1 MIEGEPILRSTFFCV
16 YLIVLFLIIKLGN
29 EATIMTSVSEIN
41 VDIKDFLMSINLE
54 QYLSHFRDFGL
65 NTVKDCAA
73 INDSLLHKIGI
84 SPTGHRRRILKK
96 LQIILSKMQ
105 DTPIYANV
113 HKTKNDETS
122 KDSHA
127 LSSEQNSWIELSDSG
142 SAQTTSPVHL
152 ETVTKNLDQNDV
164 SVDRSSQSLK
174 LDKLSLP
181 AHNFPIPGKEP
192 HRNLNSFQ
200 DSFLGGEN
208 FKTESLITKK
218 TVDCTIK
225 EEQTEKVDLMSENLS
240 KLPNSDPN
248 CLSSLGCSILEASSG
263 NGTNGLLAESPP
275 TPFFQF
281 QGEMV
286 VNDLYVPSSPNLAP
300 VKSRSKLVS
309 RPSRSFLLRHRPV
322 PEIPASTKGI
332 SGSYFR
338 ERRNVTTSAGK
349 FVAQQNSNEENS
361 SSIFP
366 YGETFLFQRLE
377 NSKKKSIK
385 NEFWTHEEAL
395 KGEAATER
403 IYDNRTEKT
412 SEDKV
417 EDIWIPREDKNNV
430 PVDSASESEYSTV
443 EECFHSLR
451 RKTSKA
457 SKSRTQ
463 KLSNLDTLTRRNYP
477 CSSLSGNAD
486 SSTMASCAISPYAC
500 FYGSPAVKV
509 KSGWLDKL
517 SPQGKRMF
525 QKRWVKFDGL
535 SISYYN
541 NEKEMYSK
549 GIIPLSAVSTIRVQG
564 DNKFE
569 VVTTQRTFVFRVE
582 KEEERNEWIS
592 ILLNALKSQSL
603 TPQSQTVAAPEKF
616 GYLELR
622 GYKAKIFTVLS
633 GNSVRLCKNEQDFK
647 SGLGITIIPMNVANV
662 KQVDRTV
669 KQSFEII
676 TPYRSF
682 SFTAESE
689 KEKQEWIEAVQQSIA
704 ETLSDYEVAEKIWF
718 NESNRS
724 CADCKAQDPDWAS
737 INLCVVICKKCAGQ
751 HRSLG
756 PNDSKVRSLKMDAS
770 IWSNELIELFIVIG
784 NKRANDFWAGNLHK
798 DEELHMDSPVEKRK
812 NFITQKY
819 KEGRFRKTLLASL
832 TKEELN
838 KALCAAVV
846 KPDVLE
852 TMALLFSGAD
862 VMCATGDPVHS
873 TPYLLAKKAGQSLQ
887 MEFLYHNKFSDFPQH
902 DIPSE
907 GGLSHEFVQSTFL
920 CDFLYQAPSA
930 ASKLYSEKKL
940 LEETN
945 KKWCVLEGGFL
956 SYYENDK
963 STTPNGTINIS
974 EVVCLAIH
982 KEDFYLSTGPIFTFE
997 IYLPSECVFLFG
1009 AETSQAQRKWT
1020 EAIAKHF
1027 VPFVAENLTE
1037 ADYDLVGQLYYK
1049 DCHAL
1054 DQWRKGWFAMDKST
1068 LRFCLQMQEAQ
1079 EDRMHLR
1086 RLQELTIS
1094 TMVQN
1099 GEKLDVL
1106 LLVEKG
1112 RTLYIHG
1119 HTKLDFTI
1127 WRTAIEKAAGTDGN
1141 ALEDQQLSK
1150 NDVPIIVNSCVAFVT
1165 QYGLGSKYIYQKNG
1179 DPLHVSELLESFKK
1193 DARSFKLRAGKH
1205 QLEDVTGVLKSFLSD
1220 IDDALLTKELYPY
1233 WISALDTQD
1242 DKERIKK
1249 YGTFIRSLPVVNRAT
1264 LAAVIE
1270 HLYRVQKC
1278 SEINHM
1284 NAHNLAMAFSSCL
1297 FQTKGQTS
1305 EEVNVIEDLIN
1316 NYVEI
1321 FEVKEDQVKQM
1332 DIENSFI
1339 TKWKDTQVSQA
1350 GDLLV
1355 EVYVERKEPEC
1366 SIIIPISPIMEAE
1379 ELTNNILAIKN
1390 IIPEKGDL
1398 WATFEVIENEEL
1410 ERPLHYTENVLEQ
1423 VLRWSSLAEPGS
1435 AYLVVKQF
1443 LTIDTIRHYSERSA
1457 LESIKDG
1464 VLKIKEE
1471 PSKILSGNKFQDRY
1485 FVLRDGYLFLFKDLK
1500 SSKHDKMFSLSSMK
1514 FYLGVKKKMKPPTSW
1529 GLTAYSEKHQWHLCC
1544 DSLQTQMEWMAS
1556 VFIAQH
1562 ENDIWPPAGE
1572 ERKRSITK
1580 NPKIGGLPLIPIQQ
1594 ETNTT
1599 LARRNIESARAELER
1614 LRLSAK
1620 HDKESVD
1627 SSLKERATIVAH
1639 CLEHKEDKV
1648 RNRTRKHRS
1657 FNCLED
1663 TGAEVPH
1670 GQQKFYKGV
1679 KTLRK
1684 TEDRNSKA
1692 TLDSDNKLPSKV
1704 IEELNVVLQRTRTLP
1719 KEFEDEQIL
1728 QKEIK

>member
-1 MIEGEPILRSTFFCV
+1 MS
-16 YLIVLFLIIKLGN
+16 
-29 EATIMTSVSEIN
+29 SVSEVN

-54 QYLSHFRDFGL
+54 QYLLRFREFGF
-65 NTVKDCAA
+65 NTVGDCTA
-73 INDSLLHKIGI
+73 INDSVLHKIGI
-84 SPTGHRRRILKK
+84 SPTGHRRRILKQ
-96 LQIILSKMQ
+96 LQIVLQ
-105 DTPIYANV
+105 DISIYANV
-113 HKTKNDETS
+113 HKTKKNDDTS
-122 KDSHA
+122 KDHHVI
-127 LSSEQNSWIELSDSG
+127 SSDQNKCIELSDSG
-142 SAQTTSPVHL
+142 SILTTSPPQL
-152 ETVTKNLDQNDV
+152 ETVTKNLDENDV
-164 SVDRSSQSLK
+164 SVENSQSLQSD
-174 LDKLSLP
+174 DKMLLSKHDLP
-181 AHNFPIPGKEP
+181 VSEEP
-192 HRNLNSFQ
+192 HLNLESFH
-200 DSFLGGEN
+200 DAAFGSEN
-208 FKTESLITKK
+208 IQIESLITKK
-218 TVDCTIK
+218 TVDCTI
-225 EEQTEKVDLMSENLS
+225 EEQQTEKVNLISEYLS
-240 KLPNSDPN
+240 KLPEADPE
-248 CLSSLGCSILEASSG
+248 CFSSVGFSTSEANSG
-263 NGTNGLLAESPP
+263 NGPNGVLERSPP
-275 TPFFQF
+275 SPFFQF

-286 VNDLYVPSSPNLAP
+286 VNDLYVPSSPILAP
-300 VKSRSKLVS
+300 MRSRSKLVS

-322 PEIPASTKGI
+322 PEIPGSTKGI

-338 ERRNVTTSAGK
+338 ERRNVATSTGK
-349 FVAQQNSNEENS
+349 SVTWQKSNEENS

-377 NSKKKSIK
+377 NSKKRSIK
-385 NEFWTHEEAL
+385 NEFWTHEETL
-395 KGEAATER
+395 KGESTTAGNSF
-403 IYDNRTEKT
+403 IIGSSVYDNRKEKV

-417 EDIWIPREDKNNV
+417 EDIWIPREDKNNFLI
-430 PVDSASESEYSTV
+430 DSASESEYSTV
-443 EECFHSLR
+443 EECFQSLR
-451 RKTSKA
+451 RKSSKA

-463 KLSNLDTLTRRNYP
+463 KVLNLDPVNRHSYP
-477 CSSLSGNAD
+477 LSSTSGNAD
-486 SSTMASCAISPYAC
+486 SSTISSNAISPYAC
-500 FYGSPAVKV
+500 FYGSSARKV

-549 GIIPLSAVSTIRVQG
+549 GIIPLSAISTVRVQG

-582 KEEERNEWIS
+582 KEEERNDWIS
-592 ILLNALKSQSL
+592 ILLNALKSESL
-603 TPQSQTVAAPEKF
+603 TSQSQAFVTPEKC

-633 GNSVRLCKNEQDFK
+633 GNSVWLCKNEQDFK

-689 KEKQEWIEAVQQSIA
+689 KEKQDWIEAVQQSIA

-724 CADCKAQDPDWAS
+724 CADCKAPDPDWAS

-756 PNDSKVRSLKMDAS
+756 PKDSKVRSLKMDAS

-784 NKRANDFWAGNLHK
+784 NKRANDFWAGNLQK
-798 DEELHMDSPVEKRK
+798 DEELHMDSPVERRK
-812 NFITQKY
+812 KFITQKY
-819 KEGRFRKTLLASL
+819 KEGKFRKTLLASL

-846 KPDVLE
+846 KSDVLE

-862 VMCATGDPVHS
+862 VMCATGDPVYS

-902 DIPSE
+902 DIHSE
-907 GGLSHEFVQSTFL
+907 GGLNQESSQSTFL

-930 ASKLYSEKKL
+930 VSKLSSEKKL

-963 STTPNGTINIS
+963 STTPYGTININ
-974 EVVCLAIH
+974 EIICLAIQ
-982 KEDFYLSTGPIFTFE
+982 KEDFYLNTGPIFIFE
-997 IYLPSECVFLFG
+997 IYLPSERVFLFG

-1027 VPFVAENLTE
+1027 VPLFAENLTE
-1037 ADYDLVGQLYYK
+1037 ADYDLIGQLFYK

-1054 DQWRKGWFAMDKST
+1054 DQWRKGWFAMDKSS
-1068 LRFCLQMQEAQ
+1068 LHFCLQMQEVQ

-1119 HTKLDFTI
+1119 HTKLDFTV
-1127 WRTAIEKAAGTDGN
+1127 WHTAIEKAAGTDGN
-1141 ALEDQQLSK
+1141 ALQDQQLSK
-1150 NDVPIIVNSCVAFVT
+1150 NDVPIIVNSCIAFVT
-1165 QYGLGSKYIYQKNG
+1165 QYGLGCKYIYQKNG
-1179 DPLHVSELLESFKK
+1179 DPLHISELLESFKK

-1205 QLEDVTGVLKSFLSD
+1205 QLEDVTGVLKSFLCD
-1220 IDDALLTKELYPY
+1220 VDDALLTKELYPY

-1249 YGTFIRSLPVVNRAT
+1249 YGAFIRTLPGVNRAT
-1264 LAAVIE
+1264 LAAIIE

-1284 NAHNLAMAFSSCL
+1284 NAHNLALVFSSCL

-1350 GDLLV
+1350 GDLLI
-1355 EVYVERKEPEC
+1355 EVYVERKEPDC
-1366 SIIIPISPIMEAE
+1366 SIIIRISPVMEAE
-1379 ELTNNILAIKN
+1379 ELTNDILAIKN
-1390 IIPEKGDL
+1390 IIPTKGDI

-1435 AYLVVKQF
+1435 AYLVVKRF
-1443 LTIDTIRHYSERSA
+1443 LTIDTIKHYSE
-1457 LESIKDG
+1457 
-1464 VLKIKEE
+1464 
-1471 PSKILSGNKFQDRY
+1471 DRY
-1485 FVLRDGYLFLFKDLK
+1485 FVLRDGYLFLYKDMK
-1500 SSKHDKMFSLSSMK
+1500 SSKHDKMFSLSSVK

-1529 GLTAYSEKHQWHLCC
+1529 GLTAYSEKHHWHLCC
-1544 DSLQTQMEWMAS
+1544 DSSQTQMEWMAS

-1562 ENDIWPPAGE
+1562 ENDIWPPAGK

-1580 NPKIGGLPLIPIQQ
+1580 NPKIGGLPLIPIQHERNATQ
-1594 ETNTT
+1594 
-1599 LARRNIESARAELER
+1599 ARRNIESARAELER
-1614 LRLSAK
+1614 LRLSEK
-1620 HDKESVD
+1620 HGRESVD
-1627 SSLKERATIVAH
+1627 LSLKERASMVAH
-1639 CLEHKEDKV
+1639 CLEHKDDKL

-1663 TGAEVPH
+1663 TEAEAPQ
-1670 GQQKFYKGV
+1670 GQQKGHKGL

-1692 TLDSDNKLPSKV
+1692 TLDSDHKLPSKV
-1704 IEELNVVLQRTRTLP
+1704 IEELSVVLQRSRTLP
-1719 KEFEDEQIL
+1719 KELQDEHTL
-1728 QKEIK
+1728 QK

>member
-1 MIEGEPILRSTFFCV
+1 MSSI
-16 YLIVLFLIIKLGN
+16 
-29 EATIMTSVSEIN
+29 SEVN

-54 QYLSHFRDFGL
+54 QYLTNFQKFGF
-65 NTVKDCAA
+65 NTVKDCAG
-73 INDSLLHKIGI
+73 INEGVLHKIGI
-84 SPTGHRRRILKK
+84 SPTGHRRRILKQ
-96 LQIILSKMQ
+96 LQIILLKMQ
-105 DTPIYANV
+105 DLPIYANV
-113 HKTKNDETS
+113 QKTRKIDEALQDCRVPALDQDPCPEFAVPCGVHLPNPEHLKDVKKSFNQVDANVENSQSFKS
-122 KDSHA
+122 KDKI
-127 LSSEQNSWIELSDSG
+127 L
-142 SAQTTSPVHL
+142 
-152 ETVTKNLDQNDV
+152 
-164 SVDRSSQSLK
+164 
-174 LDKLSLP
+174 LP
-181 AHNFPIPGKEP
+181 AHNFPIPEEEP
-192 HRNLNSFQ
+192 QKPHLNLGSFQ
-200 DSFLGGEN
+200 GSLLASEN
-208 FKTESLITKK
+208 ITVGSLITRK
-218 TVDCTIK
+218 TVDTI
-225 EEQTEKVDLMSENLS
+225 EEQNTKMDFISKNMSQLPEVDPQSVS
-240 KLPNSDPN
+240 A
-248 CLSSLGCSILEASSG
+248 LGCSVSETNSG
-263 NGTNGLLAESPP
+263 NGTNGLLKSSPQS
-275 TPFFQF
+275 PFFQF

-286 VNDLYVPSSPNLAP
+286 VNDLYIPSSPVLTP
-300 VKSRSKLVS
+300 MRSRSKLVS

-322 PEIPASTKGI
+322 PELPGSTKGV
-332 SGSYFR
+332 SGSYIR
-338 ERRNVTTSAGK
+338 ERRNGITSTGK
-349 FVAQQNSNEENS
+349 PVMQQNSNEENP

-366 YGETFLFQRLE
+366 YGETFLFQRVE
-377 NSKKKSIK
+377 TPKKKSIR
-385 NEFWTHEEAL
+385 NEFWANEEPV
-395 KGEAATER
+395 KGEATTEKSSFLVSSS
-403 IYDNRTEKT
+403 IYDNRKEKI

-417 EDIWIPREDKNNV
+417 EDIWIPREDKSNI

-443 EECFHSLR
+443 EECFQSLR
-451 RKTSKA
+451 RKNSKA
-457 SKSRTQ
+457 SKPRTQ
-463 KLSNLDTLTRRNYP
+463 KTSNLDPVNRHSYP
-477 CSSLSGNAD
+477 VSSSSGHTD
-486 SSTMASCAISPYAC
+486 SPVISANAISPYAC
-500 FYGSPAVKV
+500 FYGATVRKM

-541 NEKEMYSK
+541 NEKEKYSK
-549 GIIPLSAVSTIRVQG
+549 GIIPLSAISTVRVQG

-582 KEEERNEWIS
+582 KEEERNDWIS
-592 ILLNALKSQSL
+592 VLLSALKSQSVSS
-603 TPQSQTVAAPEKF
+603 QSQTVVPEKS

-633 GNSVRLCKNEQDFK
+633 GNSVWLCKNEQDFK

-724 CADCKAQDPDWAS
+724 CADCKAPDPDWAS

-756 PNDSKVRSLKMDAS
+756 PKDSKVRSLKMDAS

-784 NKRANDFWAGNLHK
+784 NKRANDFWAGNLKK

-812 NFITQKY
+812 TFITQKY

-832 TKEELN
+832 TKQELN

-846 KPDVLE
+846 KADVLE

-862 VMCATGDPVHS
+862 VMCATGDPTHS
-873 TPYLLAKKAGQSLQ
+873 TPYLLAKKAGQTLQ

-902 DIPSE
+902 DIHSE
-907 GGLSHEFVQSTFL
+907 GGLSQESSQSVFL
-920 CDFLYQAPSA
+920 CDFLFQVPST
-930 ASKLYSEKKL
+930 ASKLSSEKKV
-940 LEETN
+940 LEETHR
-945 KKWCVLEGGFL
+945 KWCVFEGGFL
-956 SYYENDK
+956 SYYEHDK
-963 STTPNGTINIS
+963 STTPNGTININ
-974 EVVCLAIH
+974 EVICLAVH
-982 KEDFYLSTGPIFTFE
+982 KEDFYLNTGPIFTFE
-997 IYLPSECVFLFG
+997 IYLPSERAFLFG

-1027 VPFVAENLTE
+1027 VHFVAENLTE
-1037 ADYDLVGQLYYK
+1037 VDYDLIGQLFYK

-1054 DQWRKGWFAMDKST
+1054 DQWRKGWFAMDKS
-1068 LRFCLQMQEAQ
+1068 CLHFHLQTQEVQ

-1099 GEKLDVL
+1099 GEKIDVL

-1119 HTKLDFTI
+1119 HTKLDFTV
-1127 WRTAIEKAAGTDGN
+1127 WHTAIEKAAGTDGN
-1141 ALEDQQLSK
+1141 ALQDQQLSK
-1150 NDVPIIVNSCVAFVT
+1150 NDVPIIVNSCIAFVT
-1165 QYGLGSKYIYQKNG
+1165 QYGLGCKYIYQKNG
-1179 DPLHVSELLESFKK
+1179 DPLHISELLECFKK

-1220 IDDALLTKELYPY
+1220 IDDAVLTKELYPY

-1249 YGTFIRSLPVVNRAT
+1249 YGAFIRTLSGVNRAT
-1264 LAAVIE
+1264 LAAIIE

-1284 NAHNLAMAFSSCL
+1284 NSHNLALVFSSYL

-1350 GDLLV
+1350 GDLLI
-1355 EVYVERKEPEC
+1355 EVYVERKEPDR
-1366 SIIIPISPIMEAE
+1366 SIIIRISPIMEAE
-1379 ELTNNILAIKN
+1379 ELTNDILAIKN
-1390 IIPEKGDL
+1390 IVPLKGDI

-1410 ERPLHYTENVLEQ
+1410 ERPLHYTENILEQ

-1435 AYLVVKQF
+1435 AYLVVKRF
-1443 LTIDTIRHYSERSA
+1443 LNADTIRHYNDRRTR
-1457 LESIKDG
+1457 ESIKEG
-1464 VLKIKEE
+1464 ILKIKEE

-1485 FVLRDGYLFLFKDLK
+1485 IVLRDGCLFLYKDVK
-1500 SSKHDKMFSLSSMK
+1500 SNKHDKRFSLSSMK
-1514 FYLGVKKKMKPPTSW
+1514 FFLGVKKKMKPPTSW
-1529 GLTAYSEKHQWHLCC
+1529 GLTAYFEKHHWHLCC

-1556 VFIAQH
+1556 IFIAQH
-1562 ENDIWPPAGE
+1562 ENDICPPAGK

-1580 NPKIGGLPLIPIQQ
+1580 NPKIGGLPLIPIQH
-1594 ETNTT
+1594 ENNTSQT
-1599 LARRNIESARAELER
+1599 LRNIESAKAELER
-1614 LRLSAK
+1614 LRLSEK
-1620 HDKESVD
+1620 HDQELGD
-1627 SSLKERATIVAH
+1627 QSLKDKASLVAH
-1639 CLEHKEDKV
+1639 CLEHKDEKL
-1648 RNRTRKHRS
+1648 RNRARKHRS
-1657 FNCLED
+1657 LNCLED
-1663 TGAEVPH
+1663 TEAEVLH
-1670 GQQKFYKGV
+1670 GQQKGLKNL
-1679 KTLRK
+1679 KTLK
-1684 TEDRNSKA
+1684 KLEDRNRA
-1692 TLDSDNKLPSKV
+1692 ALDSDHKLPSKV
-1704 IEELNVVLQRTRTLP
+1704 IEELSAVLQRSRTLP
-1719 KEFEDEQIL
+1719 KELQGEQIF
-1728 QKEIK
+1728 QKEIN

>member
-1 MIEGEPILRSTFFCV
+1 MS
-16 YLIVLFLIIKLGN
+16 
-29 EATIMTSVSEIN
+29 SVSEVN

-54 QYLSHFRDFGL
+54 QYLLHFQEFGFY
-65 NTVKDCAA
+65 TVKDCAA
-73 INDSLLHKIGI
+73 INDSVLHKIGI
-84 SPTGHRRRILKK
+84 SPTGHRRRILKQ

-105 DTPIYANV
+105 EIPIYANV
-113 HKTKNDETS
+113 HKTKNGNNS
-122 KDSHA
+122 KDHRHA
-127 LSSEQNSWIELSDSG
+127 SSSDQNTCKELSNSG
-142 SAQTTSPVHL
+142 CIQIPSSTQL
-152 ETVTKNLDQNDV
+152 ETFTKNLDQNDA
-164 SVDRSSQSLK
+164 SMENNQSLESD
-174 LDKLSLP
+174 DKLSLS
-181 AHNFPIPGKEP
+181 NQDLPIPEEQ
-192 HRNLNSFQ
+192 H
-200 DSFLGGEN
+200 LGSSH
-208 FKTESLITKK
+208 ESLLGSENIEIESLTAKK
-218 TVDCTIK
+218 AVDRTV
-225 EEQTEKVDLMSENLS
+225 EEQQAEKVDLISENFS
-240 KLPNSDPN
+240 NLPNTKPE
-248 CLSSLGCSILEASSG
+248 CLSSFDCSTSEANSG
-263 NGTNGLLAESPP
+263 NGANGLLESSPP
-275 TPFFQF
+275 SPFFEF

-286 VNDLYVPSSPNLAP
+286 VNDLYVPSSPVSAP
-300 VKSRSKLVS
+300 MRSRSKLVS

-322 PEIPASTKGI
+322 PEIPGPAKGI

-338 ERRNVTTSAGK
+338 ERRSATTLPGKSVTL
-349 FVAQQNSNEENS
+349 QNSSEENS

-377 NSKKKSIK
+377 NSKKRCIK
-385 NEFWTHEEAL
+385 NEFWTHEETV
-395 KGEAATER
+395 KGEATTAR
-403 IYDNRTEKT
+403 NSFFIKSSIYDNKQEKL

-417 EDIWIPREDKNNV
+417 EDIWIPREDKNNL
-430 PVDSASESEYSTV
+430 PRDSASESEYSTV
-443 EECFHSLR
+443 EECFQSLK
-451 RKTSKA
+451 RKNSKA

-463 KLSNLDTLTRRNYP
+463 KPLNSDPVNRHSYPLSST
-477 CSSLSGNAD
+477 SGNAD
-486 SSTMASCAISPYAC
+486 SAVSSSAISPYAC
-500 FYGSPAVKV
+500 FYGSSAARV

-541 NEKEMYSK
+541 NEREMYSK
-549 GIIPLSAVSTIRVQG
+549 GIIPISAVSTVRVQG

-582 KEEERNEWIS
+582 KEEERNDWIS
-592 ILLNALKSQSL
+592 ILLNALKSQSF
-603 TPQSQTVAAPEKF
+603 TSQSQAAVAPEKC

-622 GYKAKIFTVLS
+622 GYKAKIFTVLKGS
-633 GNSVRLCKNEQDFK
+633 NVWLCKNEQDFK
-647 SGLGITIIPMNVANV
+647 SGLGITVIPMNVANV

-689 KEKQEWIEAVQQSIA
+689 KEKQDWIEAVQQSIA

-724 CADCKAQDPDWAS
+724 CADCKAPDPDWAS

-756 PNDSKVRSLKMDAS
+756 PKDSKVRSLKMDAS
-770 IWSNELIELFIVIG
+770 IWSNELIELFIIIG
-784 NKRANDFWAGNLHK
+784 NKRANDFWAGNLQK

-819 KEGRFRKTLLASL
+819 KEGKFRKTLLASL

-902 DIPSE
+902 DIHSE
-907 GGLSHEFVQSTFL
+907 GGLNQDATQSVFL
-920 CDFLYQAPSA
+920 CDFLYQAPAA
-930 ASKLYSEKKL
+930 ASKVSSEKKL

-963 STTPNGTINIS
+963 STTPNGTININ
-974 EVVCLAIH
+974 EVICLAVH
-982 KEDFYLSTGPIFTFE
+982 KEDFYLNTGPIFIFE
-997 IYLPSECVFLFG
+997 IYLPSERVFLFG

-1020 EAIAKHF
+1020 ETIAKHF

-1037 ADYDLVGQLYYK
+1037 ADYDLIGQLFYK

-1054 DQWRKGWFAMDKST
+1054 DQWRKGWFAMDKSS

-1119 HTKLDFTI
+1119 HTKLDFTV
-1127 WRTAIEKAAGTDGN
+1127 WYTAIEKAAGTDGN
-1141 ALEDQQLSK
+1141 ALQDQQLSK
-1150 NDVPIIVNSCVAFVT
+1150 NDVPIIVNSCIAFVT
-1165 QYGLGSKYIYQKNG
+1165 QYGLGCKYIYQKNG
-1179 DPLHVSELLESFKK
+1179 DPLRISELLESFKK

-1242 DKERIKK
+1242 DKERTKK
-1249 YGTFIRSLPVVNRAT
+1249 YGAFIRTLPGVNRAT
-1264 LAAVIE
+1264 LAAIIE

-1284 NAHNLAMAFSSCL
+1284 NAHNLALVFSSCL

-1350 GDLLV
+1350 GDLLI
-1355 EVYVERKEPEC
+1355 EVYVERKEPDC
-1366 SIIIPISPIMEAE
+1366 SIIIRISPVMEAE
-1379 ELTNNILAIKN
+1379 ELTNDILAIKN
-1390 IIPEKGDL
+1390 IIPTKGDI

-1435 AYLVVKQF
+1435 AYLVVKKF
-1443 LTIDTIRHYSERSA
+1443 LTMDVIKHHREK
-1457 LESIKDG
+1457 SIKEG

-1485 FVLRDGYLFLFKDLK
+1485 FVLRDGHLFLYKDPK
-1500 SSKHDKMFSLSSMK
+1500 SSKYDKMFPLSAMK

-1529 GLTAYSEKHQWHLCC
+1529 GLTAFSEKHHWHLCC
-1544 DSLQTQMEWMAS
+1544 ESSHTQMEWMAS
-1556 VFIAQH
+1556 IFIAQH
-1562 ENDIWPPAGE
+1562 EDDIWPPAGK

-1594 ETNTT
+1594 EANATQ
-1599 LARRNIESARAELER
+1599 AQRSFESTKAELER
-1614 LRLSAK
+1614 LRLSEK
-1620 HDKESVD
+1620 HDREFMD
-1627 SSLKERATIVAH
+1627 PSLKDRASIVAQ
-1639 CLEHKEDKV
+1639 CLEHKEDKL

-1663 TGAEVPH
+1663 TESEVPRGH
-1670 GQQKFYKGV
+1670 QKGHKGL
-1679 KTLRK
+1679 KTLGK
-1684 TEDRNSKA
+1684 AEDRNSKA
-1692 TLDSDNKLPSKV
+1692 ALDTDHKLPSKV
-1704 IEELNVVLQRTRTLP
+1704 IEELSVVLQRSRTLP
-1719 KEFEDEQIL
+1719 KEL
-1728 QKEIK
+1728 

>member
-1 MIEGEPILRSTFFCV
+1 MS
-16 YLIVLFLIIKLGN
+16 
-29 EATIMTSVSEIN
+29 SVSEVN

-54 QYLSHFRDFGL
+54 QYLLHFHEFGFY
-65 NTVKDCAA
+65 TVKDCAS
-73 INDSLLHKIGI
+73 INDSVLHKIGI
-84 SPTGHRRRILKK
+84 SPTGHRRRILKQ

-105 DTPIYANV
+105 EIPIYANV
-113 HKTKNDETS
+113 HKTKNVDNSKEHHPATSPDQNMCIEPLDSGNSQPSDLTQLETS
-122 KDSHA
+122 S
-127 LSSEQNSWIELSDSG
+127 
-142 SAQTTSPVHL
+142 
-152 ETVTKNLDQNDV
+152 KNPTQNDIRMV
-164 SVDRSSQSLK
+164 SPQNPMSD
-174 LDKLSLP
+174 DKLSLSQ
-181 AHNFPIPGKEP
+181 HDLPITGDEI
-192 HRNLNSFQ
+192 HQNLSSH
-200 DSFLGGEN
+200 DTLSGSEN
-208 FKTESLITKK
+208 NEIGSLVSKK
-218 TVDCTIK
+218 SMDCTT
-225 EEQTEKVDLMSENLS
+225 EEQQAGKVDLVSENLS
-240 KLPNSDPN
+240 ELPNPVPE
-248 CLSSLGCSILEASSG
+248 CLSSLDYSTSEANSE
-263 NGTNGLLAESPP
+263 NGTNSLSGSSPSA
-275 TPFFQF
+275 PFFEF

-286 VNDLYVPSSPNLAP
+286 INDLYVPSSPILSP
-300 VKSRSKLVS
+300 MRSRSKLVS

-322 PEIPASTKGI
+322 PEIPGSKGI

-338 ERRNVTTSAGK
+338 ERRNVTTSPGK
-349 FVAQQNSNEENS
+349 PVTLKNSNEENS

-366 YGETFLFQRLE
+366 YGETFLFQNLE
-377 NSKKKSIK
+377 NAKKRSIR
-385 NEFWTHEEAL
+385 NEFWTKEE
-395 KGEAATER
+395 KDEAATSR
-403 IYDNRTEKT
+403 NSFLIRSSIYDNRKEKIG
-412 SEDKV
+412 EDKV
-417 EDIWIPREDKNNV
+417 EDIWIPREDKNNFLG
-430 PVDSASESEYSTV
+430 DSTSESEYSTV
-443 EECFHSLR
+443 EECFQSLK
-451 RKTSKA
+451 RKNSKA
-457 SKSRTQ
+457 SKSKIQ
-463 KLSNLDTLTRRNYP
+463 KTLNSDSVNRHSYPLSST
-477 CSSLSGNAD
+477 SGNAEPSAV
-486 SSTMASCAISPYAC
+486 SSNAISPYAC
-500 FYGSPAVKV
+500 FYGSSPTKV
-509 KSGWLDKL
+509 KAGWLDKL

-535 SISYYN
+535 TISYFN
-541 NEKEMYSK
+541 NEREMYSK
-549 GIIPLSAVSTIRVQG
+549 GIIPISAVSAVRAQG

-569 VVTTQRTFVFRVE
+569 VVTTQRTFVFRAE
-582 KEEERNEWIS
+582 KEEERNDWIS

-603 TPQSQTVAAPEKF
+603 TSQSQAVVAPEKC

-622 GYKAKIFTVLS
+622 GYKAKIFTALRGSNVW
-633 GNSVRLCKNEQDFK
+633 LCKNEQDFK
-647 SGLGITIIPMNVANV
+647 CGLGITVIPMNVANV

-724 CADCKAQDPDWAS
+724 CADCKAPDPDWAS

-756 PNDSKVRSLKMDAS
+756 PKDSKVRSLKMDAS

-784 NKRANDFWAGNLHK
+784 NKRANDFWAGNLQK
-798 DEELHMDSPVEKRK
+798 EEELHMDSPVEKRK
-812 NFITQKY
+812 AFITQKY
-819 KEGRFRKTLLASL
+819 KEGKFRKTLLASL

-862 VMCATGDPVHS
+862 VMCTTGDSVHS

-902 DIPSE
+902 DVHPE
-907 GGLSHEFVQSTFL
+907 GGLGLETTQPTFL
-920 CDFLYQAPSA
+920 CDFLYQAPAA
-930 ASKLYSEKKL
+930 ASRVSSERKM

-963 STTPNGTINIS
+963 STTPNGTININ
-974 EVVCLAIH
+974 EVICLSIH
-982 KEDFYLSTGPIFTFE
+982 KEDFYLNTGPVFIFE
-997 IYLPSECVFLFG
+997 IYLPSERVFLFG
-1009 AETSQAQRKWT
+1009 AETTQAQRKWT

-1037 ADYDLVGQLYYK
+1037 ADYDLIGQLFYK

-1054 DQWRKGWFAMDKST
+1054 DQWRKGWFAMDKSS
-1068 LRFCLQMQEAQ
+1068 LRFCLPMQEAQ

-1094 TMVQN
+1094 TVVQN
-1099 GEKLDVL
+1099 GEKLDML

-1119 HTKLDFTI
+1119 HSKLDFTV

-1141 ALEDQQLSK
+1141 ALQDQQLSK
-1150 NDVPIIVNSCVAFVT
+1150 NDVPIIVNSCIAFVT
-1165 QYGLGSKYIYQKNG
+1165 QYGLGCKYIYQKNG
-1179 DPLHVSELLESFKK
+1179 DPLHISELLDSFKK

-1205 QLEDVTGVLKSFLSD
+1205 QLEDVTGVLKRFLCD

-1242 DKERIKK
+1242 DKERTKK
-1249 YGTFIRSLPVVNRAT
+1249 YGAFIRTLPGVNRAT
-1264 LAAVIE
+1264 LAAIIE

-1284 NAHNLAMAFSSCL
+1284 NAHNLALVFSSCL
-1297 FQTKGQTS
+1297 FQTEGQTS
-1305 EEVNVIEDLIN
+1305 DEVNVIEDLIN

-1350 GDLLV
+1350 GDLLI
-1355 EVYVERKEPEC
+1355 EVYVERKGPDC
-1366 SIIIPISPIMEAE
+1366 STIIRISPVMEAE
-1379 ELTNNILAIKN
+1379 ELTNDILAIKN
-1390 IIPEKGDL
+1390 IIPTKGDV

-1423 VLRWSSLAEPGS
+1423 VLQWSSLAEPGS
-1435 AYLVVKQF
+1435 AYLVVKRF
-1443 LTIDTIRHYSERSA
+1443 LTADTIKHCRDT
-1457 LESIKDG
+1457 SIKEG

-1485 FVLRDGYLFLFKDLK
+1485 FVLRDGHLFLYKDPK
-1500 SSKHDKMFSLSSMK
+1500 SSKPDKMFSLSLMK

-1529 GLTAYSEKHQWHLCC
+1529 GLTAYSEKHHWHLCC
-1544 DSLQTQMEWMAS
+1544 DSSQTQMEWMAS
-1556 VFIAQH
+1556 IFLAQH
-1562 ENDIWPPAGE
+1562 ENDICPPAGK

-1580 NPKIGGLPLIPIQQ
+1580 NPKIGGLPLIPIQPVKNATQ
-1594 ETNTT
+1594 
-1599 LARRNIESARAELER
+1599 ARRSIESARAELER
-1614 LRLSAK
+1614 LRLSEM
-1620 HDKESVD
+1620 HDRESMD
-1627 SSLKERATIVAH
+1627 PSLKDRASMVAQ
-1639 CLEHKEDKV
+1639 CLEHKDDKL

-1663 TGAEVPH
+1663 TETELPH
-1670 GQQKFYKGV
+1670 GVQKSNRGM

-1684 TEDRNSKA
+1684 TEDRNNKA
-1692 TLDSDNKLPSKV
+1692 TLDPDHKLPSKV
-1704 IEELNVVLQRTRTLP
+1704 IEELSVVLQRSRTLP
-1719 KEFEDEQIL
+1719 KELQGEQIL

>member
-1 MIEGEPILRSTFFCV
+1 MS
-16 YLIVLFLIIKLGN
+16 
-29 EATIMTSVSEIN
+29 SVSEVN

-54 QYLSHFRDFGL
+54 QYVSHFREFGF

-73 INDSLLHKIGI
+73 IDDSVLHKIGI
-84 SPTGHRRRILKK
+84 SPTGHRRRIIKQ

-105 DTPIYANV
+105 DIPIYANI
-113 HKTKNDETS
+113 HKIKKNDETS
-122 KDSHA
+122 KGHPA
-127 LSSEQNSWIELSDSG
+127 PSSGQDTCTELSDSSG
-142 SAQTTSPVHL
+142 IQTPSPAQL
-152 ETVTKNLDQNDV
+152 ETVTKNLDPSDTGVEN
-164 SVDRSSQSLK
+164 SQCLK
-174 LDKLSLP
+174 SDDELSLP
-181 AHNFPIPGKEP
+181 KHSFPIHGEGHHLKFG
-192 HRNLNSFQ
+192 SFQ
-200 DSFLGGEN
+200 DSLLGSEN
-208 FKTESLITKK
+208 LPIESLIAKE
-218 TVDCTIK
+218 TVDCTTK
-225 EEQTEKVDLMSENLS
+225 EQPTEKVDLNSEDVN
-240 KLPNSDPN
+240 KLPNVDPDR
-248 CLSSLGCSILEASSG
+248 LPSLGCSVSEANSG
-263 NGTNGLLAESPP
+263 HGTNGLLERSPP
-275 TPFFQF
+275 SPLFNF
-281 QGEMV
+281 QGQMV
-286 VNDLYVPSSPNLAP
+286 INDLYVPSSPFLTP
-300 VKSRSKLVS
+300 MRSRSKLVS

-322 PEIPASTKGI
+322 PEIPGSTKGI
-332 SGSYFR
+332 SGR
-338 ERRNVTTSAGK
+338 ERLFGEKDSMQGSNPD
-349 FVAQQNSNEENS
+349 SNEENS

-377 NSKKKSIK
+377 TSKKKSIR
-385 NEFWTHEEAL
+385 NEFWAHEETL
-395 KGEAATER
+395 KGKATTEKNSFLVQSS
-403 IYDNRTEKT
+403 IYDNRKENV

-417 EDIWIPREDKNNV
+417 EDIWIPREDKNNF
-430 PVDSASESEYSTV
+430 PTGGAADSEYSTV
-443 EECFHSLR
+443 EECFQSLK
-451 RKTSKA
+451 RKNSKA

-463 KLSNLDTLTRRNYP
+463 KVLNLDPVNRHSYP
-477 CSSLSGNAD
+477 LSSTSGNAD
-486 SSTMASCAISPYAC
+486 SSVISSSPISPYAC
-500 FYGSPAVKV
+500 FYGSSAKKV

-525 QKRWVKFDGL
+525 QKRWVKFDGF

-541 NEKEMYSK
+541 NEKEKYSK
-549 GIIPLSAVSTIRVQG
+549 GIIPLSAISTVRVQG

-582 KEEERNEWIS
+582 KEEERNDWVS
-592 ILLNALKSQSL
+592 ILLNALKSQS
-603 TPQSQTVAAPEKF
+603 PSSQSQAVAAPEKC

-633 GNSVRLCKNEQDFK
+633 GNSVWLCKNEQDFK
-647 SGLGITIIPMNVANV
+647 GGLGITIIPMNVANV
-662 KQVDRTV
+662 KQVDRTM

-676 TPYRSF
+676 TPYKSF
-682 SFTAESE
+682 SFVAESE

-724 CADCKAQDPDWAS
+724 CADCKAPDPDWAS

-756 PNDSKVRSLKMDAS
+756 PKDSKVRSLKMDAS

-784 NKRANDFWAGNLHK
+784 NKRANDFWAGNLQK
-798 DEELHMDSPVEKRK
+798 DEELHMDAPVEKRK
-812 NFITQKY
+812 TFITQKY

-846 KPDVLE
+846 KSDVLE

-873 TPYLLAKKAGQSLQ
+873 TPYQLAKKAGQSLQ

-902 DIPSE
+902 DAHFE
-907 GGLSHEFVQSTFL
+907 GGVSQESAQCTFL

-930 ASKLYSEKKL
+930 ASKLPAEKKL

-974 EVVCLAIH
+974 DVICLAVH
-982 KEDFYLSTGPIFTFE
+982 KEDFYINTGPIFTFE
-997 IYLPSECVFLFG
+997 IYLPSERAFLFG
-1009 AETSQAQRKWT
+1009 AETFQAQRRWT
-1020 EAIAKHF
+1020 EAIAKQF
-1027 VPFVAENLTE
+1027 VPYFAENLTQ
-1037 ADYDLVGQLYYK
+1037 ANYDLIGQLYYK

-1054 DQWRKGWFAMDKST
+1054 DQWKTGWFAMDKSS
-1068 LRFCLQMQEAQ
+1068 LRFCLQTQEVQ
-1079 EDRMHLR
+1079 EDRMNLR

-1099 GEKLDVL
+1099 GEKVDIL

-1112 RTLYIHG
+1112 RTGSCASL
-1119 HTKLDFTI
+1119 L
-1127 WRTAIEKAAGTDGN
+1127 R
-1141 ALEDQQLSK
+1141 LSQNCCMKKK
-1150 NDVPIIVNSCVAFVT
+1150 NHVSEYLLFFSDCSRSQDVPIIVNSCIAFVT
-1165 QYGLGSKYIYQKNG
+1165 QYGLGCKYIYQNSG
-1179 DPLHVSELLESFKK
+1179 DPLHVSELLESFRK

-1205 QLEDVTGVLKSFLSD
+1205 QLEDVTGVLKRFLSD
-1220 IDDALLTKELYPY
+1220 IDDALLAKELYPY

-1242 DKERIKK
+1242 DKERVKK
-1249 YGTFIRSLPVVNRAT
+1249 YGAFISTLSGVNRAT
-1264 LAAVIE
+1264 LAAIIE

-1284 NAHNLAMAFSSCL
+1284 NAHNLALVFSSCL
-1297 FQTKGQTS
+1297 FQTRGQTS

-1350 GDLLV
+1350 GDLLT
-1355 EVYVERKEPEC
+1355 EVYVERKEPDC
-1366 SIIIPISPIMEAE
+1366 SIIIRISPVMEAE
-1379 ELTNNILAIKN
+1379 ELTNDMLALKN
-1390 IIPEKGDL
+1390 IIPTPGDL

-1435 AYLVVKQF
+1435 AYLVVKRF
-1443 LTIDTIRHYSERSA
+1443 LTTDTIRHYNERNA
-1457 LESIKDG
+1457 LESIKEG
-1464 VLKIKEE
+1464 ALKIKEE
-1471 PSKILSGNKFQDRY
+1471 PSKILSGNKFQDRHC
-1485 FVLRDGYLFLFKDLK
+1485 VLRDGYLILYKDLK
-1500 SSKHDKMFSLSSMK
+1500 SSKHDKMFPLSSMK
-1514 FYLGVKKKMKPPTSW
+1514 FYLGVRKRVKPPTSW

-1556 VFIAQH
+1556 VFLAQH
-1562 ENDIWPPAGE
+1562 ENDIRPPAGKQ
-1572 ERKRSITK
+1572 RKRSITK

-1594 ETNTT
+1594 EKNATQ
-1599 LARRNIESARAELER
+1599 AWRNIESARGELEK
-1614 LRLSAK
+1614 LRLHEK
-1620 HDKESVD
+1620 RDQEPGD
-1627 SSLKERATIVAH
+1627 STLKDRASMVAH
-1639 CLEHKEDKV
+1639 CLEHRDDKL
-1648 RNRTRKHRS
+1648 RHRTRKHRS
-1657 FNCLED
+1657 LYCLED
-1663 TGAEVPH
+1663 TEAETEAFH
-1670 GQQKFYKGV
+1670 GQQKGPKGSS
-1679 KTLRK
+1679 KTLGK
-1684 TEDRNSKA
+1684 TEDRNGKA
-1692 TLDSDNKLPSKV
+1692 TLDADNKLPSQV
-1704 IEELNVVLQRTRTLP
+1704 IRELSVVLQRSRTLP
-1719 KEFEDEQIL
+1719 KELQGEPIL

>member
-1 MIEGEPILRSTFFCV
+1 MS
-16 YLIVLFLIIKLGN
+16 
-29 EATIMTSVSEIN
+29 SVSEVN
-41 VDIKDFLMSINLE
+41 LDIKDFLMSINLE
-54 QYLSHFRDFGL
+54 QYLLHFLEFGFY
-65 NTVKDCAA
+65 TVKDCAA
-73 INDSLLHKIGI
+73 INDSVLHKIGI
-84 SPTGHRRRILKK
+84 SPTGHRRRILKQ
-96 LQIILSKMQ
+96 LQIILSKMHEI
-105 DTPIYANV
+105 PIYANV
-113 HKTKNDETS
+113 HKTKNGNNS
-122 KDSHA
+122 KDHHHA
-127 LSSEQNSWIELSDSG
+127 SSSDQNTCKELSNSG
-142 SAQTTSPVHL
+142 CIQIPSSTQL
-152 ETVTKNLDQNDV
+152 ETFTKNLDQNDANMENN
-164 SVDRSSQSLK
+164 QSLESD
-174 LDKLSLP
+174 DKLSLS
-181 AHNFPIPGKEP
+181 NQDLPIPEEQ
-192 HRNLNSFQ
+192 H
-200 DSFLGGEN
+200 LGSSH
-208 FKTESLITKK
+208 ESLLGNENIKIEYLTAKK
-218 TVDCTIK
+218 AVDRTV
-225 EEQTEKVDLMSENLS
+225 EEQQAEKVDLISENFS
-240 KLPNSDPN
+240 NLPNTKPE
-248 CLSSLGCSILEASSG
+248 CLSSFDCSTSEANSG
-263 NGTNGLLAESPP
+263 NGANGLLESSPP
-275 TPFFQF
+275 SPFFEF

-286 VNDLYVPSSPNLAP
+286 VNDLYVPSSPVSAP
-300 VKSRSKLVS
+300 MRSRSKLVS

-322 PEIPASTKGI
+322 PEIPGPTKGI

-338 ERRNVTTSAGK
+338 ERRSATTLPGKSVTL
-349 FVAQQNSNEENS
+349 QNSSEENS

-377 NSKKKSIK
+377 NSKKRCIK
-385 NEFWTHEEAL
+385 NEFWTHEETV
-395 KGEAATER
+395 KGEATTAR
-403 IYDNRTEKT
+403 NSFFIKSSIYDNKQEKL

-417 EDIWIPREDKNNV
+417 EDIWIPREDKNNL
-430 PVDSASESEYSTV
+430 PRDSASESEYSTV
-443 EECFHSLR
+443 EECFQSLK
-451 RKTSKA
+451 RKNSKA

-463 KLSNLDTLTRRNYP
+463 KPLNSDPVNRHSYPLSST
-477 CSSLSGNAD
+477 SGNAD
-486 SSTMASCAISPYAC
+486 SAVSSSAISPYAC
-500 FYGSPAVKV
+500 FYGSSAARV

-541 NEKEMYSK
+541 NEREMYSK
-549 GIIPLSAVSTIRVQG
+549 GIIPISAVSTVRVQG

-582 KEEERNEWIS
+582 KEEERNDWIS
-592 ILLNALKSQSL
+592 ILLNALKSQSF
-603 TPQSQTVAAPEKF
+603 TSQSQAAVAPEKC

-622 GYKAKIFTVLS
+622 GYKAKIFTVLKGS
-633 GNSVRLCKNEQDFK
+633 SVWLCKNEQDFK
-647 SGLGITIIPMNVANV
+647 SGLGITVIPMNVANV

-689 KEKQEWIEAVQQSIA
+689 KEKQDWIEAVQQSIA

-724 CADCKAQDPDWAS
+724 CADCKAPDPDWAS

-756 PNDSKVRSLKMDAS
+756 PKDSKVRSLKMDAS
-770 IWSNELIELFIVIG
+770 IWSNELIELFIIIG
-784 NKRANDFWAGNLHK
+784 NKRANDFWAGNLQK

-819 KEGRFRKTLLASL
+819 KEGKFRKTLLASL

-902 DIPSE
+902 DIHSE
-907 GGLSHEFVQSTFL
+907 GGLNQDATQSVFL
-920 CDFLYQAPSA
+920 CDFLYQAPAA
-930 ASKLYSEKKL
+930 ASKVSSEKKL

-963 STTPNGTINIS
+963 STTPNGTININ
-974 EVVCLAIH
+974 EVICLAVH
-982 KEDFYLSTGPIFTFE
+982 KEDFYLNTGPIFIFE
-997 IYLPSECVFLFG
+997 IYLPSERVFLFG

-1020 EAIAKHF
+1020 ETIAKHF

-1037 ADYDLVGQLYYK
+1037 ADYDLIGQLFYK

-1054 DQWRKGWFAMDKST
+1054 DQWRKGWFAMDKSS

-1119 HTKLDFTI
+1119 HTKLDFTV
-1127 WRTAIEKAAGTDGN
+1127 WHTAIEKAAGTDGN
-1141 ALEDQQLSK
+1141 ALQDQQLSK
-1150 NDVPIIVNSCVAFVT
+1150 NDVPIIVNSCIAFVT
-1165 QYGLGSKYIYQKNG
+1165 QYGLGCKYIYQKNG
-1179 DPLHVSELLESFKK
+1179 DPLRISELLESFKK

-1242 DKERIKK
+1242 DKERTKK
-1249 YGTFIRSLPVVNRAT
+1249 YGAFIRTLPGVNRAT
-1264 LAAVIE
+1264 LAAIIE

-1284 NAHNLAMAFSSCL
+1284 NAHNLALVFSSCL

-1321 FEVKEDQVKQM
+1321 FEV
-1332 DIENSFI
+1332 
-1339 TKWKDTQVSQA
+1339 SQA
-1350 GDLLV
+1350 GDLLI
-1355 EVYVERKEPEC
+1355 EVYVERKEPDC
-1366 SIIIPISPIMEAE
+1366 SIIIRISPVMEAE
-1379 ELTNNILAIKN
+1379 ELTNDILAIKN
-1390 IIPEKGDL
+1390 IIPTKGDI

-1435 AYLVVKQF
+1435 AYLVVKKF
-1443 LTIDTIRHYSERSA
+1443 LTMDVIKHHREK
-1457 LESIKDG
+1457 SIKEG

-1485 FVLRDGYLFLFKDLK
+1485 FVLRDGYLFLYKDPK
-1500 SSKHDKMFSLSSMK
+1500 SSKYDKMFPLSAMK

-1529 GLTAYSEKHQWHLCC
+1529 GLTAFSEKHHW
-1544 DSLQTQMEWMAS
+1544 
-1556 VFIAQH
+1556 
-1562 ENDIWPPAGE
+1562 
-1572 ERKRSITK
+1572 
-1580 NPKIGGLPLIPIQQ
+1580 
-1594 ETNTT
+1594 
-1599 LARRNIESARAELER
+1599 
-1614 LRLSAK
+1614 
-1620 HDKESVD
+1620 
-1627 SSLKERATIVAH
+1627 
-1639 CLEHKEDKV
+1639 
-1648 RNRTRKHRS
+1648 
-1657 FNCLED
+1657 
-1663 TGAEVPH
+1663 
-1670 GQQKFYKGV
+1670 
-1679 KTLRK
+1679 
-1684 TEDRNSKA
+1684 
-1692 TLDSDNKLPSKV
+1692 
-1704 IEELNVVLQRTRTLP
+1704 
-1719 KEFEDEQIL
+1719 
-1728 QKEIK
+1728 

>member
-1 MIEGEPILRSTFFCV
+1 MS
-16 YLIVLFLIIKLGN
+16 
-29 EATIMTSVSEIN
+29 SVSEVN

-54 QYLSHFRDFGL
+54 QYLLNFREFGF
-65 NTVKDCAA
+65 NNVRDCAE
-73 INDSLLHKIGI
+73 INDSVLLKVGI
-84 SPTGHRRRILKK
+84 SPTGHRRRILKQ

-105 DTPIYANV
+105 DIPIYANI
-113 HKTKNDETS
+113 HKTKKNDETS
-122 KDSHA
+122 KDHQA
-127 LSSEQNSWIELSDSG
+127 PSSAQNTCLEFSDSHSVQIPSRIQLG
-142 SAQTTSPVHL
+142 
-152 ETVTKNLDQNDV
+152 TVTKNVGENEV
-164 SVDRSSQSLK
+164 CVENSQSLK
-174 LDKLSLP
+174 SDDKLTLP
-181 AHNFPIPGKEP
+181 THNFPIPEDEP
-192 HRNLNSFQ
+192 HSNSGSFQ
-200 DSFLGGEN
+200 DSLLGSEI
-208 FKTESLITKK
+208 TEVESLITEK
-218 TVDCTIK
+218 TVGCTTE
-225 EEQTEKVDLMSENLS
+225 EEQTERVDLISES
-240 KLPNSDPN
+240 VGKLPNADLEL
-248 CLSSLGCSILEASSG
+248 LSSHDSSVSEANSG
-263 NGTNGLLAESPP
+263 NGTNVLLEGSPP
-275 TPFFQF
+275 SPFFQF

-286 VNDLYVPSSPNLAP
+286 VNDLYVPSSPVLTP
-300 VKSRSKLVS
+300 MRSRSKLVS

-322 PEIPASTKGI
+322 PEIPGSTKGI

-338 ERRNVTTSAGK
+338 ERRNVATSTGK
-349 FVAQQNSNEENS
+349 SVTQQNTKEENS
-361 SSIFP
+361 SSILP

-377 NSKKKSIK
+377 NSKKRSIK
-385 NEFWTHEEAL
+385 NEFWTQEETL
-395 KGEAATER
+395 KGETATER
-403 IYDNRTEKT
+403 NSFFVKSSIYDNRTENIN
-412 SEDKV
+412 EDKV
-417 EDIWIPREDKNNV
+417 EDIWIPREDKSNL
-430 PVDSASESEYSTV
+430 PIDSASESEYSTV
-443 EECFHSLR
+443 EECFQSLR
-451 RKTSKA
+451 RKNSKP

-463 KLSNLDTLTRRNYP
+463 KAVNLDPVNRHSYP
-477 CSSLSGNAD
+477 LSSSSGNAD
-486 SSTMASCAISPYAC
+486 SPVISSNIISPYAC
-500 FYGSPAVKV
+500 FYGSSTRKV

-517 SPQGKRMF
+517 CPQGKRMF

-541 NEKEMYSK
+541 NDKEKYSK
-549 GIIPLSAVSTIRVQG
+549 GIIPLSAISTVRVQG

-582 KEEERNEWIS
+582 KEEERNDWIS
-592 ILLNALKSQSL
+592 LLLNALKLQALSSQS
-603 TPQSQTVAAPEKF
+603 QAAIAPEKC

-633 GNSVRLCKNEQDFK
+633 GNSVWLCKNEQDFK

-704 ETLSDYEVAEKIWF
+704 ETLSDYEVAEKIWY

-724 CADCKAQDPDWAS
+724 CADCKAPDPDWAS

-756 PNDSKVRSLKMDAS
+756 PKDSKVRSLKMDAS

-784 NKRANDFWAGNLHK
+784 NKRANDFWAGNLQK
-798 DEELHMDSPVEKRK
+798 DEELHMDSSVEKRK

-862 VMCATGDPVHS
+862 VMCATGDPEHS

-902 DIPSE
+902 DIYSE
-907 GGLSHEFVQSTFL
+907 GGLNQESSQSTFL
-920 CDFLYQAPSA
+920 CDFLYQAPA
-930 ASKLYSEKKL
+930 GASKLSSEKKL

-945 KKWCVLEGGFL
+945 KKWCILEGGFL

-963 STTPNGTINIS
+963 STTPNGTININ
-974 EVVCLAIH
+974 EVICLAVH
-982 KEDFYLSTGPIFTFE
+982 KEDFCLNTGPIFTFE
-997 IYLPSECVFLFG
+997 IYLPSERAFLFG
-1009 AETSQAQRKWT
+1009 AETSQVQRKWT

-1037 ADYDLVGQLYYK
+1037 ADYDLIGQLYYK

-1054 DQWRKGWFAMDKST
+1054 DQWRKGWFAMDKSN
-1068 LRFCLQMQEAQ
+1068 LCFCLQMQEGQ

-1094 TMVQN
+1094 TVVQN

-1119 HTKLDFTI
+1119 HTKLDFTV
-1127 WRTAIEKAAGTDGN
+1127 WHTAIEKAAGTDGN
-1141 ALEDQQLSK
+1141 ALQDQQLSK
-1150 NDVPIIVNSCVAFVT
+1150 NDVPIIVNSCIAFVT
-1165 QYGLGSKYIYQKNG
+1165 QYGLGYKNIYQKNG

-1205 QLEDVTGVLKSFLSD
+1205 QLEDVTGVLKRFLSD

-1249 YGTFIRSLPVVNRAT
+1249 YGAFIRTLPGVNRAT
-1264 LAAVIE
+1264 LAAIIE

-1284 NAHNLAMAFSSCL
+1284 SAHNLALVFSSCL

-1321 FEVKEDQVKQM
+1321 FEV
-1332 DIENSFI
+1332 
-1339 TKWKDTQVSQA
+1339 SQA
-1350 GDLLV
+1350 GDLLI
-1355 EVYVERKEPEC
+1355 EVYVERKEPDC
-1366 SIIIPISPIMEAE
+1366 SIIIRISPVMEAE
-1379 ELTNNILAIKN
+1379 ELTNDILAIKN
-1390 IIPEKGDL
+1390 IIPTKDDI

-1435 AYLVVKQF
+1435 AYLVVKRF
-1443 LTIDTIRHYSERSA
+1443 LTIDTIKHYNERKA
-1457 LESIKDG
+1457 LENIKEG
-1464 VLKIKEE
+1464 VLKVKEE

-1485 FVLRDGYLFLFKDLK
+1485 CVLRDGYLLLYKDLK
-1500 SSKHDKMFSLSSMK
+1500 SSKPDKMFSLSSVK

-1529 GLTAYSEKHQWHLCC
+1529 GLTAYSEKHHWHLCC
-1544 DSLQTQMEWMAS
+1544 ESSQTQTEWMANI
-1556 VFIAQH
+1556 FISQH
-1562 ENDIWPPAGE
+1562 ENDIWPPAGK

-1580 NPKIGGLPLIPIQQ
+1580 NPKIGGLPLIPIQHDRNATQ
-1594 ETNTT
+1594 
-1599 LARRNIESARAELER
+1599 ARRETESAKAELES
-1614 LRLSAK
+1614 LRPCAK
-1620 HDKESVD
+1620 RDQGRD
-1627 SSLKERATIVAH
+1627 GTLKEKASIVAQ
-1639 CLEHKEDKV
+1639 CLEHKDEKL

-1663 TGAEVPH
+1663 TEAEVFPGRQK
-1670 GQQKFYKGV
+1670 GQKGL

-1684 TEDRNSKA
+1684 TEDRNGKD
-1692 TLDSDNKLPSKV
+1692 TLDCNNKLPPKV
-1704 IEELNVVLQRTRTLP
+1704 IEELSVVLQRSRTLP
-1719 KEFEDEQIL
+1719 KELQAEQVV

>member
-1 MIEGEPILRSTFFCV
+1 MS
-16 YLIVLFLIIKLGN
+16 
-29 EATIMTSVSEIN
+29 SVSEID

-54 QYLSHFRDFGL
+54 QYLSHFHECGF
-65 NTVKDCAA
+65 NSVKGCAA
-73 INDSLLHKIGI
+73 INDSVLQRIGI
-84 SPTGHRRRILKK
+84 SPTGHRRRILKQ

-105 DTPIYANV
+105 DIPIYANV
-113 HKTKNDETS
+113 HKTKKADDTS
-122 KDSHA
+122 KDRHPP
-127 LSSEQNSWIELSDSG
+127 SSDQNVGIEPSDSSHVQT
-142 SAQTTSPVHL
+142 SAQLGTD
-152 ETVTKNLDQNDV
+152 TKNLDPNDL
-164 SVDRSSQSLK
+164 SVEDSQSVK
-174 LDKLSLP
+174 SHGGLSLFP
-181 AHNFPIPGKEP
+181 HDFPILEEEP
-192 HRNLNSFQ
+192 HPNLGSFQ
-200 DSFLGGEN
+200 DSLFSSGN
-208 FKTESLITKK
+208 TKIDPLIPKK
-218 TVDCTIK
+218 TKDCTI
-225 EEQTEKVDLMSENLS
+225 EEQQTEKVDLTSENLGR
-240 KLPNSDPN
+240 LPDPDPE
-248 CLSSLGCSILEASSG
+248 CLSSLGCSTSEGNSG
-263 NGTNGLLAESPP
+263 NGANGVLEIAPP
-275 TPFFQF
+275 SPFFQF

-300 VKSRSKLVS
+300 MRSRSKLVS

-322 PEIPASTKGI
+322 PEIPGSTKGI
-332 SGSYFR
+332 SGS
-338 ERRNVTTSAGK
+338 V
-349 FVAQQNSNEENS
+349 
-361 SSIFP
+361 
-366 YGETFLFQRLE
+366 
-377 NSKKKSIK
+377 
-385 NEFWTHEEAL
+385 
-395 KGEAATER
+395 
-403 IYDNRTEKT
+403 YDNRKEKI

-417 EDIWIPREDKNNV
+417 EDIWIPREDKSSQLI
-430 PVDSASESEYSTV
+430 DSASESEYSTV
-443 EECFHSLR
+443 EECFQSLR
-451 RKTSKA
+451 RKNSKA

-463 KLSNLDTLTRRNYP
+463 KALTLDSVNRHSYLISCT
-477 CSSLSGNAD
+477 SGNAD
-486 SSTMASCAISPYAC
+486 ASAVSSNAISPYAC
-500 FYGSPAVKV
+500 FYGASARKI

-549 GIIPLSAVSTIRVQG
+549 GIIPLSAISTVRVQG
-564 DNKFE
+564 DSKFE

-582 KEEERNEWIS
+582 KEEERNDWIS

-603 TPQSQTVAAPEKF
+603 TSQSPAVVTPEKC

-622 GYKAKIFTVLS
+622 GYKAKIYTVLS
-633 GNSVRLCKNEQDFK
+633 GNSVWLCKNEQDFK

-689 KEKQEWIEAVQQSIA
+689 KEKQDWIEAVQQSIA

-724 CADCKAQDPDWAS
+724 CADCKAPDPDWAS

-756 PNDSKVRSLKMDAS
+756 PKDSKVRSLKMDAS

-784 NKRANDFWAGNLHK
+784 NKRANDFWAGNLQK
-798 DEELHMDSPVEKRK
+798 DEELHVDSPVEKRK

-819 KEGRFRKTLLASL
+819 KEGKFRKTLLASL

-862 VMCATGDPVHS
+862 VMCATGDPIHSTPYLLAKKAGQSLQMEFLYHNKFSVKPDVLETMALLFSGADVMCATGDPIHS

-902 DIPSE
+902 DVHSE
-907 GGLSHEFVQSTFL
+907 GGLSQDSCQSTFL
-920 CDFLYQAPSA
+920 CDFLYQAPAA
-930 ASKLYSEKKL
+930 ASKLSSEKKL

-963 STTPNGTINIS
+963 STTPNGTININ
-974 EVVCLAIH
+974 EVICLAIH
-982 KEDFYLSTGPIFTFE
+982 KEDFYLNTGPIFIFE
-997 IYLPSECVFLFG
+997 IYLPSERVFLFG

-1037 ADYDLVGQLYYK
+1037 ADYDLIGQLFYK

-1054 DQWRKGWFAMDKST
+1054 DQWRKGWFAMDKSS
-1068 LRFCLQMQEAQ
+1068 LRFCLQMQETQ

-1119 HTKLDFTI
+1119 HTKLDFTV
-1127 WRTAIEKAAGTDGN
+1127 WHTAIEKAAGTDGN
-1141 ALEDQQLSK
+1141 ALQDQQLSK
-1150 NDVPIIVNSCVAFVT
+1150 NDVPIVVHSCIAFVT
-1165 QYGLGSKYIYQKNG
+1165 QYGLGCKYIYQKNG
-1179 DPLHVSELLESFKK
+1179 DPLHISELLESFKK

-1205 QLEDVTGVLKSFLSD
+1205 QLEDVTGVLKRFLLD
-1220 IDDALLTKELYPY
+1220 IDDALLTKQLYPY

-1249 YGTFIRSLPVVNRAT
+1249 YGAFIRSLPGVNRAT
-1264 LAAVIE
+1264 LAAIIE

-1284 NAHNLAMAFSSCL
+1284 DAHSLAMVFSSCL
-1297 FQTKGQTS
+1297 FQTKGQTN

-1321 FEVKEDQVKQM
+1321 FEV
-1332 DIENSFI
+1332 
-1339 TKWKDTQVSQA
+1339 SQA
-1350 GDLLV
+1350 GDLLI
-1355 EVYVERKEPEC
+1355 EVYVERKEPDC
-1366 SIIIPISPIMEAE
+1366 SIIIRISPVMEAD
-1379 ELTNNILAIKN
+1379 ELTTDILAIKN
-1390 IIPEKGDL
+1390 IIPAKGDI

-1435 AYLVVKQF
+1435 AYLVVKRF
-1443 LTIDTIRHYSERSA
+1443 LTIDTIKHYREKSA
-1457 LESIKDG
+1457 LESIKEG
-1464 VLKIKEE
+1464 ILKIKEE

-1485 FVLRDGYLFLFKDLK
+1485 FVLRDGHLFLYKDLK
-1500 SSKHDKMFSLSSMK
+1500 SSKHDKMIAVSSMR
-1514 FYLGVKKKMKPPTSW
+1514 FYLGVKKKTKPPTSW
-1529 GLTAYSEKHQWHLCC
+1529 GLTAYSEKHHWHLCC

-1556 VFIAQH
+1556 VFYAQH
-1562 ENDIWPPAGE
+1562 ENDVWPPAGK

-1580 NPKIGGLPLIPIQQ
+1580 NPKIGGLPLIPIQHERTATQ
-1594 ETNTT
+1594 
-1599 LARRNIESARAELER
+1599 ARKNIEHENDVWPPAGKERKRSITKNPKIGGLPLIPIQHERTATQARKNIESARAELER
-1614 LRLSAK
+1614 LRLSEN
-1620 HDKESVD
+1620 HDKGSVD
-1627 SSLKERATIVAH
+1627 ATLKERASIVAH
-1639 CLEHKEDKV
+1639 CLEHKDDKL

-1663 TGAEVPH
+1663 TESEVSH
-1670 GQQKFYKGV
+1670 GQQKGQRGL

-1684 TEDRNSKA
+1684 TEDRNSKV
-1692 TLDSDNKLPSKV
+1692 TLDSDHKLPSKV
-1704 IEELNVVLQRTRTLP
+1704 IEELNVVLQRSRTLQ
-1719 KEFEDEQIL
+1719 KELPDEQIL
-1728 QKEIK
+1728 QKELK

>member
-1 MIEGEPILRSTFFCV
+1 MS
-16 YLIVLFLIIKLGN
+16 
-29 EATIMTSVSEIN
+29 SVSEVN
-41 VDIKDFLMSINLE
+41 VDIRDFLMSINLE
-54 QYLSHFRDFGL
+54 QYLPRFREFGL

-73 INDSLLHKIGI
+73 VNDGLLHKIGI
-84 SPTGHRRRILKK
+84 SPTGHRKRILKQ

-105 DTPIYANV
+105 DIPIYANI
-113 HKTKNDETS
+113 HKTKKDDETS
-122 KDSHA
+122 EDRHSP
-127 LSSEQNSWIELSDSG
+127 SSGQNTSTELSDTGDMQVSG
-142 SAQTTSPVHL
+142 LTRW
-152 ETVTKNLDQNDV
+152 ETVTKNLDRNDIAN
-164 SVDRSSQSLK
+164 SQSLK
-174 LDKLSLP
+174 SDDDLSHLKQ
-181 AHNFPIPGKEP
+181 NFPVPEEEP
-192 HRNLNSFQ
+192 HQNLSSFQ
-200 DSFLGGEN
+200 HTLLGNEN
-208 FKTESLITKK
+208 IKAESLITEK
-218 TVDCTIK
+218 TTDFAV
-225 EEQTEKVDLMSENLS
+225 EEQQTKRFEVISENAS
-240 KLPNSDPN
+240 KLPDVDPE
-248 CLSSLGCSILEASSG
+248 CLSSLGCSILEAHSG
-263 NGTNGLLAESPP
+263 NETNGLTERSPP
-275 TPFFQF
+275 SPFFQF
-281 QGEMV
+281 KGEMV
-286 VNDLYVPSSPNLAP
+286 VNDLYVPSSPILAP
-300 VKSRSKLVS
+300 MRSRSKLVS

-322 PEIPASTKGI
+322 PEIPGSTKGI

-338 ERRNVTTSAGK
+338 ERRNVATSTD
-349 FVAQQNSNEENS
+349 SNEENS

-366 YGETFLFQRLE
+366 YGETFLIQRLE
-377 NSKKKSIK
+377 NFKKRSIK
-385 NEFWTHEEAL
+385 NEFWTHEETL
-395 KGEAATER
+395 KGETTTER
-403 IYDNRTEKT
+403 NSFVIKSSIYDNRKENI

-417 EDIWIPREDKNNV
+417 EDIWIPREDKNNL

-443 EECFHSLR
+443 EECFQSLR
-451 RKTSKA
+451 RKNSKA

-463 KLSNLDTLTRRNYP
+463 KALTMDPVNRHSYPLSST
-477 CSSLSGNAD
+477 SGNAE
-486 SSTMASCAISPYAC
+486 SSIVSSNAISPYAC
-500 FYGSPAVKV
+500 FYGSSARKV

-541 NEKEMYSK
+541 NEKEKYSK
-549 GIIPLSAVSTIRVQG
+549 GIIPLSAISTVRVQG

-582 KEEERNEWIS
+582 KEEERNDWIS
-592 ILLNALKSQSL
+592 ILLNALKSQSPAL
-603 TPQSQTVAAPEKF
+603 QSQAAATPEKC

-633 GNSVRLCKNEQDFK
+633 GSSVWLCKNEQDFK

-724 CADCKAQDPDWAS
+724 CADCKAPDPDWAS

-756 PNDSKVRSLKMDAS
+756 PKDSKVRSLKMDAS

-784 NKRANDFWAGNLHK
+784 NKRANDFWAGNLQK

-812 NFITQKY
+812 TFITQKY

-902 DIPSE
+902 DIHSE
-907 GGLSHEFVQSTFL
+907 GGLGQESSQSTFL

-930 ASKLYSEKKL
+930 ASKLSSEKKL

-963 STTPNGTINIS
+963 STAPNGTININ
-974 EVVCLAIH
+974 EVICLAVH
-982 KEDFYLSTGPIFTFE
+982 KEDFYLNTGPIFTFE
-997 IYLPSECVFLFG
+997 IYLPSERAFLFG

-1037 ADYDLVGQLYYK
+1037 ADYDLIGQLYYK

-1054 DQWRKGWFAMDKST
+1054 DQWRKGWFSMEKSS
-1068 LRFCLQMQEAQ
+1068 LRFCLQMQEVQ
-1079 EDRMHLR
+1079 EDRMYLR

-1094 TMVQN
+1094 TVVQN
-1099 GEKLDVL
+1099 GEKIDVL

-1119 HTKLDFTI
+1119 HSKLDFTV
-1127 WRTAIEKAAGTDGN
+1127 WHTAIEKAAGTDGN
-1141 ALEDQQLSK
+1141 ALQDQQLSK
-1150 NDVPIIVNSCVAFVT
+1150 NDVPIIVNSCIAFVT
-1165 QYGLGSKYIYQKNG
+1165 QYGLGCKYIYQKNG
-1179 DPLHVSELLESFKK
+1179 DPLHISELLESFKK

-1205 QLEDVTGVLKSFLSD
+1205 QLEDVTGVLKNFLSD

-1249 YGTFIRSLPVVNRAT
+1249 YGAFIRSLPGVNRAT

-1284 NAHNLAMAFSSCL
+1284 NAHNLALVFSSCL

-1350 GDLLV
+1350 GDLLI
-1355 EVYVERKEPEC
+1355 EVYVERKEPDC
-1366 SIIIPISPIMEAE
+1366 SIIIRISPVMEAE
-1379 ELTNNILAIKN
+1379 ELTNDILAIKN
-1390 IIPEKGDL
+1390 IIPMKGDI

-1410 ERPLHYTENVLEQ
+1410 ER
-1423 VLRWSSLAEPGS
+1423 R
-1435 AYLVVKQF
+1435 
-1443 LTIDTIRHYSERSA
+1443 A
-1457 LESIKDG
+1457 LESIKEG
-1464 VLKIKEE
+1464 MLKIKEE

-1485 FVLRDGYLFLFKDLK
+1485 FVLRDGYLFLYKDSK
-1500 SSKHDKMFSLSSMK
+1500 SSKYDKMFSLGSLK

-1529 GLTAYSEKHQWHLCC
+1529 GLTAYSEKHHWHICC
-1544 DSLQTQMEWMAS
+1544 DSLQTQMEWMAN

-1562 ENDIWPPAGE
+1562 ENDIRPPAGK

-1580 NPKIGGLPLIPIQQ
+1580 NPKIGGLPLIPIQHERSATQ
-1594 ETNTT
+1594 
-1599 LARRNIESARAELER
+1599 ARRNIESARAELER
-1614 LRLSAK
+1614 LRVSEKRDQELG
-1620 HDKESVD
+1620 D
-1627 SSLKERATIVAH
+1627 SSLKERASMVAH
-1639 CLEHKEDKV
+1639 CLEHKDEKL
-1648 RNRTRKHRS
+1648 RTRTRKHRS

-1663 TGAEVPH
+1663 TEAEVFP
-1670 GQQKFYKGV
+1670 GQQKSHKGL

-1684 TEDRNSKA
+1684 TEDRNGKA
-1692 TLDSDNKLPSKV
+1692 ALDSDSKLPSRV
-1704 IEELNVVLQRTRTLP
+1704 IEELSVVLQRTRTLP
-1719 KEFEDEQIL
+1719 RDLEDEQIL

>member
-1 MIEGEPILRSTFFCV
+1 MSSV
-16 YLIVLFLIIKLGN
+16 N
-29 EATIMTSVSEIN
+29 EVN

-54 QYLSHFRDFGL
+54 QYLLRFHESGFT
-65 NTVKDCAA
+65 TVKDCAA
-73 INDSLLHKIGI
+73 INDSLLQKIGI
-84 SPTGHRRRILKK
+84 SPTGHRRRILKQ
-96 LQIILSKMQ
+96 LQILLLKMQ
-105 DTPIYANV
+105 DIPIYANV
-113 HKTKNDETS
+113 HKTKKNDDPS
-122 KDSHA
+122 KDHHV
-127 LSSEQNSWIELSDSG
+127 LSSDQNICIELSDS
-142 SAQTTSPVHL
+142 SSVQTPSPPQL
-152 ETVTKNLDQNDV
+152 ETVTKNVEENDANV
-164 SVDRSSQSLK
+164 ERSQYPPSD
-174 LDKLSLP
+174 DKLSLP
-181 AHNFPIPGKEP
+181 KHDFPASEEP
-192 HRNLNSFQ
+192 HLNLGSLNDYLFGSK
-200 DSFLGGEN
+200 N
-208 FKTESLITKK
+208 IKIESLITKQ
-218 TVDCTIK
+218 TVDHTS
-225 EEQTEKVDLMSENLS
+225 EEQETEKVNLISENLS
-240 KLPNSDPN
+240 KLPNADSG
-248 CLSSLGCSILEASSG
+248 CLFSAGCSTSETNSG
-263 NGTNGLLAESPP
+263 NGTNRLLEGSPP
-275 TPFFQF
+275 SPFFQF
-281 QGEMV
+281 QGEMI
-286 VNDLYVPSSPNLAP
+286 VNDLYVPSSPILAP
-300 VKSRSKLVS
+300 MRSRSKLVS

-322 PEIPASTKGI
+322 PEIPGSTKGI

-338 ERRNVTTSAGK
+338 ERRNVATSTEKSA
-349 FVAQQNSNEENS
+349 AWQNSNEENS

-377 NSKKKSIK
+377 NSKKRSIK
-385 NEFWTHEEAL
+385 NEFWIQKERL
-395 KGEAATER
+395 KGEATTATNSFIIKSS
-403 IYDNRTEKT
+403 IYDNRKEKI

-417 EDIWIPREDKNNV
+417 EDIWIPREDKNNFLIDT
-430 PVDSASESEYSTV
+430 PSESEYSTV
-443 EECFHSLR
+443 EECFQSLR
-451 RKTSKA
+451 RKNSKA

-463 KLSNLDTLTRRNYP
+463 KALTLDSVNRHSYPLSST
-477 CSSLSGNAD
+477 SGNAD
-486 SSTMASCAISPYAC
+486 SSAISSQAISPYAC
-500 FYGSPAVKV
+500 FYGASAKKV

-549 GIIPLSAVSTIRVQG
+549 GIIPLSAISTVRVQG

-582 KEEERNEWIS
+582 KEEERNDWIS

-603 TPQSQTVAAPEKF
+603 TSQSQAVVTPEKC

-633 GNSVRLCKNEQDFK
+633 GNSVWLCKNEQDFK

-662 KQVDRTV
+662 KQVDRTA

-682 SFTAESE
+682 SFTAETE
-689 KEKQEWIEAVQQSIA
+689 KEKQDWIEAVQQSIA

-724 CADCKAQDPDWAS
+724 CADCKAPDPDWAS

-756 PNDSKVRSLKMDAS
+756 PKDSKVRSLKMDAS

-784 NKRANDFWAGNLHK
+784 NKRANDFWAGNLQK

-819 KEGRFRKTLLASL
+819 KEGKFRKTLLASL

-902 DIPSE
+902 DIHSE
-907 GGLSHEFVQSTFL
+907 GVLSQESSQSTFL
-920 CDFLYQAPSA
+920 CDFLYQAASA
-930 ASKLYSEKKL
+930 ASKLSSEKKL
-940 LEETN
+940 LEDTN

-963 STTPNGTINIS
+963 STTPNGTISIN
-974 EVVCLAIH
+974 EVICLAIH
-982 KEDFYLSTGPIFTFE
+982 KEDFYLNTGPIFIFE
-997 IYLPSECVFLFG
+997 IYLPSERVFLFG
-1009 AETSQAQRKWT
+1009 AETCQAQRKWT

-1027 VPFVAENLTE
+1027 VPLFAENLTE
-1037 ADYDLVGQLYYK
+1037 ADYDLIGQLFYK

-1054 DQWRKGWFAMDKST
+1054 DQWRKGWFAMDKSS
-1068 LRFCLQMQEAQ
+1068 LHFCLQMQEAQ

-1119 HTKLDFTI
+1119 HTKLDFTV
-1127 WRTAIEKAAGTDGN
+1127 WHTAIEKAAGTDGN
-1141 ALEDQQLSK
+1141 ALQDQQLSK
-1150 NDVPIIVNSCVAFVT
+1150 NDVPIIVNSCIAFVT
-1165 QYGLGSKYIYQKNG
+1165 QY
-1179 DPLHVSELLESFKK
+1179 
-1193 DARSFKLRAGKH
+1193 
-1205 QLEDVTGVLKSFLSD
+1205 
-1220 IDDALLTKELYPY
+1220 
-1233 WISALDTQD
+1233 DTQD

-1249 YGTFIRSLPVVNRAT
+1249 YGAFIHTLPGVNRAT
-1264 LAAVIE
+1264 LAAIIE

-1284 NAHNLAMAFSSCL
+1284 NAHNLALVFSSCL

-1350 GDLLV
+1350 GDLLI
-1355 EVYVERKEPEC
+1355 EVYVERKEPDC
-1366 SIIIPISPIMEAE
+1366 SIIIRISPVMEAE
-1379 ELTNNILAIKN
+1379 ELTNDILAIKN
-1390 IIPEKGDL
+1390 IIPTKGDI

-1410 ERPLHYTENVLEQ
+1410 ERPLHYKENVLEQ

-1435 AYLVVKQF
+1435 AYLVVKRF
-1443 LTIDTIRHYSERSA
+1443 LTADTIKHCSDRSA
-1457 LESIKDG
+1457 LGSIKEG
-1464 VLKIKEE
+1464 LLKIKEE

-1485 FVLRDGYLFLFKDLK
+1485 FVLRDGFLFLYKDAK
-1500 SSKHDKMFSLSSMK
+1500 SSKHEKMFSLSSVK
-1514 FYLGVKKKMKPPTSW
+1514 FYRGVKKKMKPPTSW
-1529 GLTAYSEKHQWHLCC
+1529 GLTAHSEKHHWHLCC
-1544 DSLQTQMEWMAS
+1544 DSSQTQMEWMTS
-1556 VFIAQH
+1556 IFVAQH
-1562 ENDIWPPAGE
+1562 ENDIWPPAGK

-1580 NPKIGGLPLIPIQQ
+1580 NPKIGGLPLIPIQH
-1594 ETNTT
+1594 ETNAT

-1614 LRLSAK
+1614 LRLSEK
-1620 HDKESVD
+1620 RDKEAVD
-1627 SSLKERATIVAH
+1627 SSLKERASIVAH
-1639 CLEHKEDKV
+1639 CLEHKDDKL
-1648 RNRTRKHRS
+1648 RSRTRKHRS

-1663 TGAEVPH
+1663 TEPEAPL
-1670 GQQKFYKGV
+1670 GQQKGHKGL

-1684 TEDRNSKA
+1684 ADDRNSKA
-1692 TLDSDNKLPSKV
+1692 TLDSDHKLPSRV
-1704 IEELNVVLQRTRTLP
+1704 IEELSVVLQRSRTLP
-1719 KEFEDEQIL
+1719 KELQDEQIL
-1728 QKEIK
+1728 P

>member
-1 MIEGEPILRSTFFCV
+1 MS
-16 YLIVLFLIIKLGN
+16 
-29 EATIMTSVSEIN
+29 SVSEIN

-54 QYLSHFRDFGL
+54 QYLLHFHKFGFY
-65 NTVKDCAA
+65 TVKDCTT
-73 INDSLLHKIGI
+73 INDTVLHKIGI
-84 SPTGHRRRILKK
+84 SPTGHRRRILKQ

-105 DTPIYANV
+105 DIPIYANI
-113 HKTKNDETS
+113 HKTKKNDDTS
-122 KDSHA
+122 KDCHA
-127 LSSEQNSWIELSDSG
+127 PPSDRNTCREISNSDSTHKP
-142 SAQTTSPVHL
+142 SSTQL
-152 ETVTKNLDQNDV
+152 EAVTQSLHQNDNGMEH
-164 SVDRSSQSLK
+164 SQSLK
-174 LDKLSLP
+174 SDDKLSLP
-181 AHNFPIPGKEP
+181 KRDFPVPDQEP
-192 HRNLNSFQ
+192 RLNLGSSHDSSFG
-200 DSFLGGEN
+200 SEN
-208 FKTESLITKK
+208 IKIESLIAKK
-218 TVDCTIK
+218 TVDCTI
-225 EEQTEKVDLMSENLS
+225 EQQTEKVDSILETIS
-240 KLPNSDPN
+240 KLPSIDPE
-248 CLSSLGCSILEASSG
+248 CLSSLGSSTSDANSVNGSNGLVEAS
-263 NGTNGLLAESPP
+263 PP
-275 TPFFQF
+275 SPFFQF

-286 VNDLYVPSSPNLAP
+286 VNDLYIPSSPNLAP
-300 VKSRSKLVS
+300 MRSRSKLVS

-338 ERRNVTTSAGK
+338 ERRNVATSPGK
-349 FVAQQNSNEENS
+349 SAAWQKDSSEEIS

-377 NSKKKSIK
+377 NSKKRCVK
-385 NEFWTHEEAL
+385 NEFWAHEETL
-395 KGEAATER
+395 KGEANTAGNSFCIKSS
-403 IYDNRTEKT
+403 IYDNRKEKI
-412 SEDKV
+412 SEEKV
-417 EDIWIPREDKNNV
+417 EDIWIPREDKNNLMIE
-430 PVDSASESEYSTV
+430 SASESEYSTV
-443 EECFHSLR
+443 EECFQSLR
-451 RKTSKA
+451 RKNSKA
-457 SKSRTQ
+457 SRLRTQ
-463 KLSNLDTLTRRNYP
+463 KALSLDPVNRHSYP
-477 CSSLSGNAD
+477 LSSTSGNAD
-486 SSTMASCAISPYAC
+486 SSGISSNAISPYAC
-500 FYGSPAVKV
+500 FYGTSAKKV

-541 NEKEMYSK
+541 NEREMYSK
-549 GIIPLSAVSTIRVQG
+549 GIIPLSAISTVRVQG

-582 KEEERNEWIS
+582 KEEERNDWIS
-592 ILLNALKSQSL
+592 ILLNALKTQSL
-603 TPQSQTVAAPEKF
+603 TSQSQVVAAPEKC

-622 GYKAKIFTVLS
+622 GYKAKIFTVLR
-633 GNSVRLCKNEQDFK
+633 GNSVWLCKNEQDFK

-689 KEKQEWIEAVQQSIA
+689 KEKQDWIEAVQQSIA

-724 CADCKAQDPDWAS
+724 CADCQAPDPDWAS

-756 PNDSKVRSLKMDAS
+756 PKDSKVRSLKMDAS
-770 IWSNELIELFIVIG
+770 IWSNELIELFIIIG
-784 NKRANDFWAGNLHK
+784 NKRANDFWAGNLQK

-812 NFITQKY
+812 SFIIQKY
-819 KEGRFRKTLLASL
+819 KEGKFRKTLLASL

-846 KPDVLE
+846 TPDVLE

-902 DIPSE
+902 DIHSE
-907 GGLSHEFVQSTFL
+907 GGLSQEASQSTFL
-920 CDFLYQAPSA
+920 CDFLYQAPAA
-930 ASKLYSEKKL
+930 ASKLSSEKKL

-963 STTPNGTINIS
+963 STPNGTININ
-974 EVVCLAIH
+974 EVICLAIH
-982 KEDFYLSTGPIFTFE
+982 KEDFYLNTGPIFVFE
-997 IYLPSECVFLFG
+997 IYLPSERVFLFG

-1037 ADYDLVGQLYYK
+1037 TDYDLIGQLFYK

-1054 DQWRKGWFAMDKST
+1054 DQWKKGWFAMDKFN
-1068 LRFCLQMQEAQ
+1068 LRFCLQMQEVQ

-1119 HTKLDFTI
+1119 HTKLDFTV
-1127 WRTAIEKAAGTDGN
+1127 WHTAIEKAAGTDGN
-1141 ALEDQQLSK
+1141 ALQDQQLSK
-1150 NDVPIIVNSCVAFVT
+1150 NDVPIIVNSCIAFVT
-1165 QYGLGSKYIYQKNG
+1165 QYDKGLGCKYIYQKNG
-1179 DPLHVSELLESFKK
+1179 DPLHISELLENFKK

-1205 QLEDVTGVLKSFLSD
+1205 QLEDVTSVLKRFLSD
-1220 IDDALLTKELYPY
+1220 IDDALLAKELYPY

-1249 YGTFIRSLPVVNRAT
+1249 YGAFIRTLPVVNQAT
-1264 LAAVIE
+1264 LAAIIE

-1284 NAHNLAMAFSSCL
+1284 NAHNLALAFSSCL

-1350 GDLLV
+1350 GDLLI
-1355 EVYVERKEPEC
+1355 EVYVERKEPDC
-1366 SIIIPISPIMEAE
+1366 SIIIRISPVMEAE
-1379 ELTNNILAIKN
+1379 ELTNDILAIKN
-1390 IIPEKGDL
+1390 IIPTKSDV

-1410 ERPLHYTENVLEQ
+1410 ERPLHYRENVLEQ

-1435 AYLVVKQF
+1435 ACLVVKRF
-1443 LTIDTIRHYSERSA
+1443 LTVDTIEHCRERRA
-1457 LESIKDG
+1457 LESIKEG

-1485 FVLRDGYLFLFKDLK
+1485 FVLRDGCLFIYKDSK
-1500 SSKHDKMFSLSSMK
+1500 SSKHEKMFSLSSMK

-1529 GLTAYSEKHQWHLCC
+1529 GLTAYSDKHHWHLCC
-1544 DSLQTQMEWMAS
+1544 DSSQTQIEWMAS
-1556 VFIAQH
+1556 IFIAQH
-1562 ENDIWPPAGE
+1562 ENDIWPPAGQ

-1594 ETNTT
+1594 ERNTIQ
-1599 LARRNIESARAELER
+1599 ARKNIESARAELER
-1614 LRLSAK
+1614 LWLSEK
-1620 HDKESVD
+1620 RDREPVD
-1627 SSLKERATIVAH
+1627 STLRDRASMVAH
-1639 CLEHKEDKV
+1639 CLEHKDDRF

-1657 FNCLED
+1657 LNCLED
-1663 TGAEVPH
+1663 TETEVP
-1670 GQQKFYKGV
+1670 GQPKGLKGM

-1684 TEDRNSKA
+1684 TEEKTSKA
-1692 TLDSDNKLPSKV
+1692 PVDSDHKLPSKV
-1704 IEELNVVLQRTRTLP
+1704 IEELSVVLQRSRTLP
-1719 KEFEDEQIL
+1719 KQLQDEHMM

>member
-1 MIEGEPILRSTFFCV
+1 MS
-16 YLIVLFLIIKLGN
+16 
-29 EATIMTSVSEIN
+29 SVSEVN

-54 QYLSHFRDFGL
+54 QYLSHFQEFGFY
-65 NTVKDCAA
+65 TVKDCAA
-73 INDSLLHKIGI
+73 INDSVLHRIGV
-84 SPTGHRRRILKK
+84 SPTGHRRRILKQ

-105 DTPIYANV
+105 EIPIYANV
-113 HKTKNDETS
+113 HKTKNGDTS
-122 KDSHA
+122 KEHRHA
-127 LSSEQNSWIELSDSG
+127 PSSDPNTCIELSNSG
-142 SAQTTSPVHL
+142 SIQTPSLTQL
-152 ETVTKNLDQNDV
+152 ETITKNLDQNDFRM
-164 SVDRSSQSLK
+164 DCSQSLK
-174 LDKLSLP
+174 SEDKLFLSQQDFSVPEERHLNLSSSHDSLFGSENVKIGSCITKNAMDCTTEEQQTESVDLISANCSSLP
-181 AHNFPIPGKEP
+181 YA
-192 HRNLNSFQ
+192 
-200 DSFLGGEN
+200 
-208 FKTESLITKK
+208 
-218 TVDCTIK
+218 
-225 EEQTEKVDLMSENLS
+225 DLEC
-240 KLPNSDPN
+240 LP
-248 CLSSLGCSILEASSG
+248 SIDYSTSEASSR
-263 NGTNGLLAESPP
+263 NGSNGLLEKLPP
-275 TPFFQF
+275 SPFFEF

-286 VNDLYVPSSPNLAP
+286 INDLYTPSSPTQASMR
-300 VKSRSKLVS
+300 SRSKLVS

-322 PEIPASTKGI
+322 PEIPGSTKGI

-338 ERRNVTTSAGK
+338 ERRNVTTSTEK
-349 FVAQQNSNEENS
+349 SVTLKNSNEENS
-361 SSIFP
+361 CSIFP
-366 YGETFLFQRLE
+366 YGETFLFQKLE
-377 NSKKKSIK
+377 NSKKRSIK
-385 NEFWTHEEAL
+385 NEFWTKEETL
-395 KGEAATER
+395 QGEASTAR
-403 IYDNRTEKT
+403 NSFLIQSSVYDNRREKV

-417 EDIWIPREDKNNV
+417 EDIWIPREGVNNLV
-430 PVDSASESEYSTV
+430 RDSASESEYSTV
-443 EECFHSLR
+443 EECFQSLR
-451 RKTSKA
+451 RKNSKA

-463 KLSNLDTLTRRNYP
+463 KTLNLDPVNRHSYP
-477 CSSLSGNAD
+477 LSATSGNAD
-486 SSTMASCAISPYAC
+486 SLTTSSNAISPYAC
-500 FYGSPAVKV
+500 FYGSSAMKV

-541 NEKEMYSK
+541 NEREMYSK
-549 GIIPLSAVSTIRVQG
+549 GIIPLSAISTVRVQG

-582 KEEERNEWIS
+582 KEEERNDWIS
-592 ILLNALKSQSL
+592 ILLNALKSQSF
-603 TPQSQTVAAPEKF
+603 TSQSQAVGAPEKC

-622 GYKAKIFTVLS
+622 GYKAKIFTVLR
-633 GNSVRLCKNEQDFK
+633 GNSVWLCKNEQDFK

-689 KEKQEWIEAVQQSIA
+689 KEKQDWIEAVQQSIA

-724 CADCKAQDPDWAS
+724 CADCKAPDPDWAS

-756 PNDSKVRSLKMDAS
+756 PKDSKVRSLKMDAS

-784 NKRANDFWAGNLHK
+784 NKRANDFWAGNLQK

-812 NFITQKY
+812 SFITQKY
-819 KEGRFRKTLLASL
+819 KEGKFRKTLLASL

-852 TMALLFSGAD
+852 TMTLLFSGAD

-902 DIPSE
+902 DIHSE
-907 GGLSHEFVQSTFL
+907 GGSSQEAAQSAFL
-920 CDFLYQAPSA
+920 CDFLYQASAA
-930 ASKLYSEKKL
+930 ASKISSEKKL
-940 LEETN
+940 LEETS

-974 EVVCLAIH
+974 EVICLAIH
-982 KEDFYLSTGPIFTFE
+982 KEDFYLNTGPVFIFE
-997 IYLPSECVFLFG
+997 IYLPSERVFLFG
-1009 AETSQAQRKWT
+1009 AETSEAQRKWT
-1020 EAIAKHF
+1020 ETIAKHF

-1037 ADYDLVGQLYYK
+1037 ADYDLIGQLFYK
-1049 DCHAL
+1049 DCHTL
-1054 DQWRKGWFAMDKST
+1054 DQWRKGWFAMDKSS

-1094 TMVQN
+1094 TVVQN

-1119 HTKLDFTI
+1119 HTKLDFTV
-1127 WRTAIEKAAGTDGN
+1127 WHTAIEKAAGTDGN
-1141 ALEDQQLSK
+1141 ALQDQQLSK
-1150 NDVPIIVNSCVAFVT
+1150 NDVPIIVNSCIAFVT
-1165 QYGLGSKYIYQKNG
+1165 QYGLGCKYIYQKNG
-1179 DPLHVSELLESFKK
+1179 DPLHISELLESFKK

-1205 QLEDVTGVLKSFLSD
+1205 QLEDVTGVLKRFLCD

-1233 WISALDTQD
+1233 WISALDTQE
-1242 DKERIKK
+1242 DKERTKK
-1249 YGTFIRSLPVVNRAT
+1249 YGAFIRTLPGVNRAT
-1264 LAAVIE
+1264 LAAIIE

-1284 NAHNLAMAFSSCL
+1284 NAHNLALVFSSCL

-1321 FEVKEDQVKQM
+1321 FEV
-1332 DIENSFI
+1332 
-1339 TKWKDTQVSQA
+1339 SQA
-1350 GDLLV
+1350 GDLLI
-1355 EVYVERKEPEC
+1355 EVYVERKEPDC
-1366 SIIIPISPIMEAE
+1366 SIIIRISPVMEAE
-1379 ELTNNILAIKN
+1379 ELTNDILAIKN
-1390 IIPEKGDL
+1390 IIPTKGDI

-1423 VLRWSSLAEPGS
+1423 VLQWSSLAEPGS
-1435 AYLVVKQF
+1435 AYLVVKRF
-1443 LTIDTIRHYSERSA
+1443 LTTDTIKHCRDKC
-1457 LESIKDG
+1457 IKEG

-1471 PSKILSGNKFQDRY
+1471 PAKILSGNKFQDRY
-1485 FVLRDGYLFLFKDLK
+1485 FVLRDGHLFLYKDPK
-1500 SSKHDKMFSLSSMK
+1500 SSKHDKMFSLNSMK

-1529 GLTAYSEKHQWHLCC
+1529 GLTAYSEKHHWHLCC
-1544 DSLQTQMEWMAS
+1544 DSSQSQMEWMAS
-1556 VFIAQH
+1556 IFTAQH
-1562 ENDIWPPAGE
+1562 ENDICPPAGK

-1580 NPKIGGLPLIPIQQ
+1580 NPKIGGLPLIPIQPVRNAT
-1594 ETNTT
+1594 E
-1599 LARRNIESARAELER
+1599 ARRNIESARAELER
-1614 LRLSAK
+1614 LQLSEK
-1620 HDKESVD
+1620 RDREPMD
-1627 SSLKERATIVAH
+1627 PSLKDRASIVAH
-1639 CLEHKEDKV
+1639 CLEHKDDKI
-1648 RNRTRKHRS
+1648 RNRARKHRS

-1663 TGAEVPH
+1663 TEAELPQ
-1670 GQQKFYKGV
+1670 GQQKGYRGM

-1684 TEDRNSKA
+1684 TEDRSAKA
-1692 TLDSDNKLPSKV
+1692 PLEPDHKLPSKV
-1704 IEELNVVLQRTRTLP
+1704 IEELSVVLQRSRTLP
-1719 KEFEDEQIL
+1719 KGLQGEQIL

>member
-1 MIEGEPILRSTFFCV
+1 MS
-16 YLIVLFLIIKLGN
+16 
-29 EATIMTSVSEIN
+29 SVSEVN
-41 VDIKDFLMSINLE
+41 VDIRDFLMSINLE
-54 QYLSHFRDFGL
+54 QYLPRFREFGL

-73 INDSLLHKIGI
+73 VNDGLLHKIGI
-84 SPTGHRRRILKK
+84 SPTGHRKRILKQ

-105 DTPIYANV
+105 DIPIYANI
-113 HKTKNDETS
+113 HKTKKDDETS
-122 KDSHA
+122 EDRHSP
-127 LSSEQNSWIELSDSG
+127 SSGQNTSTELSDTGDMQVSG
-142 SAQTTSPVHL
+142 LTRW
-152 ETVTKNLDQNDV
+152 ETVTKNLDRNDIAN
-164 SVDRSSQSLK
+164 SQSLK
-174 LDKLSLP
+174 SDDDLSHLKQ
-181 AHNFPIPGKEP
+181 NFPVPEEEP
-192 HRNLNSFQ
+192 HQNLSSFQ
-200 DSFLGGEN
+200 HTLLGNEN
-208 FKTESLITKK
+208 IKAESLITEK
-218 TVDCTIK
+218 TTDFAV
-225 EEQTEKVDLMSENLS
+225 EEQQTKRFEVISENAS
-240 KLPNSDPN
+240 KLPDVDPE
-248 CLSSLGCSILEASSG
+248 CLSSLGCSISEAHSG
-263 NGTNGLLAESPP
+263 NETNGLTERSPP
-275 TPFFQF
+275 SPFFQF
-281 QGEMV
+281 KGEMV
-286 VNDLYVPSSPNLAP
+286 VNDLYVPSSPILAP
-300 VKSRSKLVS
+300 MRSRSKLVS

-322 PEIPASTKGI
+322 PEIPGSTKGI

-338 ERRNVTTSAGK
+338 ERRNVATSTD
-349 FVAQQNSNEENS
+349 SNEENS

-366 YGETFLFQRLE
+366 YGETFLIQRLE
-377 NSKKKSIK
+377 NFKKRSIK
-385 NEFWTHEEAL
+385 NEFWTHEETL
-395 KGEAATER
+395 KGETTTER
-403 IYDNRTEKT
+403 NSFVIKSSIYDNRKENI

-417 EDIWIPREDKNNV
+417 EDIWIPREDKNNL

-443 EECFHSLR
+443 EECFQSLR
-451 RKTSKA
+451 RKNSKA

-463 KLSNLDTLTRRNYP
+463 KALTMDPVNRHSYPLSST
-477 CSSLSGNAD
+477 SGNAE
-486 SSTMASCAISPYAC
+486 SSIVSSNAISPYAC
-500 FYGSPAVKV
+500 FYGSSARKV

-541 NEKEMYSK
+541 NEKEKYSK
-549 GIIPLSAVSTIRVQG
+549 GIIPLSAISTVRVQG

-582 KEEERNEWIS
+582 KEEERNDWIS
-592 ILLNALKSQSL
+592 ILLNALKSQSPAL
-603 TPQSQTVAAPEKF
+603 QSQAAATPEKC

-633 GNSVRLCKNEQDFK
+633 GSSVWLCKNEQDFK

-724 CADCKAQDPDWAS
+724 CADCKAPDPDWAS

-756 PNDSKVRSLKMDAS
+756 PKDSKVRSLKMDAS

-784 NKRANDFWAGNLHK
+784 NKRANDFWAGNLQK

-812 NFITQKY
+812 TFITQKY

-902 DIPSE
+902 DIHSE
-907 GGLSHEFVQSTFL
+907 GGLGQESSQSTFL

-930 ASKLYSEKKL
+930 ASKLSSEKKL

-963 STTPNGTINIS
+963 STAPNGTININ
-974 EVVCLAIH
+974 EVICLAVH
-982 KEDFYLSTGPIFTFE
+982 KEDFYLNTGPIFTFE
-997 IYLPSECVFLFG
+997 IYLPSERAFLFG

-1037 ADYDLVGQLYYK
+1037 ADYDLIGQLYYK

-1054 DQWRKGWFAMDKST
+1054 DQWRKGWFSMEKSS
-1068 LRFCLQMQEAQ
+1068 LRFCLQMQEVQ
-1079 EDRMHLR
+1079 EDRMYLR

-1094 TMVQN
+1094 TVVQN
-1099 GEKLDVL
+1099 GEKIDVL

-1119 HTKLDFTI
+1119 HSKLDFTV
-1127 WRTAIEKAAGTDGN
+1127 WHTAIEKAAGTDGN
-1141 ALEDQQLSK
+1141 ALQDQQLSK
-1150 NDVPIIVNSCVAFVT
+1150 NDVPIIVNSCIAFVT
-1165 QYGLGSKYIYQKNG
+1165 QYGLGCKYIYQKNG
-1179 DPLHVSELLESFKK
+1179 DPLHISELLESFKK

-1205 QLEDVTGVLKSFLSD
+1205 QLEDVTGVLKNFLSD

-1249 YGTFIRSLPVVNRAT
+1249 YGAFIRSLPGVNRAT

-1284 NAHNLAMAFSSCL
+1284 NAHNLALVFSSCL

-1350 GDLLV
+1350 GDLLI
-1355 EVYVERKEPEC
+1355 EVYVERKEPDC
-1366 SIIIPISPIMEAE
+1366 SIIIRISPVMEAE
-1379 ELTNNILAIKN
+1379 ELTNDILAIKN
-1390 IIPEKGDL
+1390 IIPMKGDI

-1423 VLRWSSLAEPGS
+1423 VLRWSSLSEPGS
-1435 AYLVVKQF
+1435 AYLVVKRF
-1443 LTIDTIRHYSERSA
+1443 LTIDTIKHYNERRA
-1457 LESIKDG
+1457 LESIKEG
-1464 VLKIKEE
+1464 MLKIKEE

-1485 FVLRDGYLFLFKDLK
+1485 FVLRDGYLFLYKDSK
-1500 SSKHDKMFSLSSMK
+1500 SSKYDKMFSLGSLK

-1529 GLTAYSEKHQWHLCC
+1529 GLTAYSEKHHWHICC
-1544 DSLQTQMEWMAS
+1544 DSLQTQMEWMAN
-1556 VFIAQH
+1556 VFIAQ
-1562 ENDIWPPAGE
+1562 
-1572 ERKRSITK
+1572 
-1580 NPKIGGLPLIPIQQ
+1580 
-1594 ETNTT
+1594 
-1599 LARRNIESARAELER
+1599 SARAELER
-1614 LRLSAK
+1614 LRVSEKRDQELG
-1620 HDKESVD
+1620 D
-1627 SSLKERATIVAH
+1627 SSLKERASMVAH
-1639 CLEHKEDKV
+1639 CLEHKDEKL
-1648 RNRTRKHRS
+1648 RTRTRKHRS

-1663 TGAEVPH
+1663 TEAEVFP
-1670 GQQKFYKGV
+1670 GQQKSHKGL

-1684 TEDRNSKA
+1684 TEDRNGKA
-1692 TLDSDNKLPSKV
+1692 ALDSDSKLPSRV
-1704 IEELNVVLQRTRTLP
+1704 IEELSVVLQRTRTLP
-1719 KEFEDEQIL
+1719 RDLEDEQIL

>member
-1 MIEGEPILRSTFFCV
+1 MCRFASSCSIRKS
-16 YLIVLFLIIKLGN
+16 N
-29 EATIMTSVSEIN
+29 EATIMSSVSEVN

-54 QYLSHFRDFGL
+54 QYLLRFREFGF
-65 NTVKDCAA
+65 NNVRDCAE
-73 INDSLLHKIGI
+73 INDSVLLKVGI
-84 SPTGHRRRILKK
+84 SPTGHRRRILKQ

-105 DTPIYANV
+105 DISIYANV
-113 HKTKNDETS
+113 HKTKKNDETS
-122 KDSHA
+122 EDHHA
-127 LSSEQNSWIELSDSG
+127 PSSVQNTCLELSDSH
-142 SAQTTSPVHL
+142 SVQTPSPTQL
-152 ETVTKNLDQNDV
+152 ETVTRSLDQNEV
-164 SVDRSSQSLK
+164 SVENSQSFK
-174 LDKLSLP
+174 SDDKLTLP
-181 AHNFPIPGKEP
+181 TYNFPIPEEEP
-192 HRNLNSFQ
+192 HLNS
-200 DSFLGGEN
+200 DSFQGSLFGSEI
-208 FKTESLITKK
+208 TDVESLTAQK
-218 TVDCTIK
+218 TIDSTTG
-225 EEQTEKVDLMSENLS
+225 EEQTKKVDLISENVS
-240 KLPNSDPN
+240 KLPSADPEF
-248 CLSSLGCSILEASSG
+248 LSSPDCSVSEANSG
-263 NGTNGLLAESPP
+263 NGTNRLLESSPP
-275 TPFFQF
+275 SPFFQF

-286 VNDLYVPSSPNLAP
+286 VNDLYVPSSPVLTP
-300 VKSRSKLVS
+300 MRSRSKLVS

-322 PEIPASTKGI
+322 PELPGSAKGI

-338 ERRNVTTSAGK
+338 ERRNVPTSTGK
-349 FVAQQNSNEENS
+349 SMTQQNTNEENS

-377 NSKKKSIK
+377 NSKLFEECVILKKEISIQR
-385 NEFWTHEEAL
+385 NSARL
-395 KGEAATER
+395 
-403 IYDNRTEKT
+403 YDNRMENV

-417 EDIWIPREDKNNV
+417 EDIWIPREDKNNI
-430 PVDSASESEYSTV
+430 PIDSASESEYSTDDKV
-443 EECFHSLR
+443 VNCVCFSSVISIIG
-451 RKTSKA
+451 KCIV
-457 SKSRTQ
+457 
-463 KLSNLDTLTRRNYP
+463 KLQR
-477 CSSLSGNAD
+477 
-486 SSTMASCAISPYAC
+486 
-500 FYGSPAVKV
+500 
-509 KSGWLDKL
+509 
-517 SPQGKRMF
+517 KRMF

-541 NEKEMYSK
+541 NDKEKYSK
-549 GIIPLSAVSTIRVQG
+549 GIIPLSAISTVRVQG

-582 KEEERNEWIS
+582 KEEERNDWIS
-592 ILLNALKSQSL
+592 VLLNALKLQALSSQS
-603 TPQSQTVAAPEKF
+603 QGAVAPEKC

-633 GNSVRLCKNEQDFK
+633 GNSVWLCKNEQDFK

-718 NESNRS
+718 NESNRR
-724 CADCKAQDPDWAS
+724 CADCKAPNPDWAS
-737 INLCVVICKKCAGQ
+737 INLCVVICKKCAEAFSRCIDVYESNQYCDSFLFCDLIPYKLFDSSLYLGGQ

-756 PNDSKVRSLKMDAS
+756 PKDSKVRSLKMDAS

-784 NKRANDFWAGNLHK
+784 NKRANDFWAGSLQK
-798 DEELHMDSPVEKRK
+798 DEELHVDCPVEKRK

-819 KEGRFRKTLLASL
+819 KEGRFRKTLWASL

-862 VMCATGDPVHS
+862 VMCATGDPEHS

-902 DIPSE
+902 DIHSE
-907 GGLSHEFVQSTFL
+907 GGLSQESSQSTFL
-920 CDFLYQAPSA
+920 CDFLYQAPAA
-930 ASKLYSEKKL
+930 ASKLSSEKKL

-963 STTPNGTINIS
+963 STTPNGTININ
-974 EVVCLAIH
+974 EVICLAVH
-982 KEDFYLSTGPIFTFE
+982 KEDFCLNTGPIFTFE
-997 IYLPSECVFLFG
+997 IYLPSERAFLFG

-1037 ADYDLVGQLYYK
+1037 ADYDLIGQLYYK
-1049 DCHAL
+1049 DCHTL
-1054 DQWRKGWFAMDKST
+1054 DQWRKGWFAMDKSS
-1068 LRFCLQMQEAQ
+1068 LRFCLQMQEGQ

-1094 TMVQN
+1094 TILQN

-1119 HTKLDFTI
+1119 HTKLDFTV
-1127 WRTAIEKAAGTDGN
+1127 WHTAIEKAAGTDGN
-1141 ALEDQQLSK
+1141 ALQDQQLSK
-1150 NDVPIIVNSCVAFVT
+1150 NDVPIIVNSCIAFVT
-1165 QYGLGSKYIYQKNG
+1165 QYGLGCKYIYQKNG

-1249 YGTFIRSLPVVNRAT
+1249 YGAFIRTLPGVNRAT
-1264 LAAVIE
+1264 LAAIIE

-1278 SEINHM
+1278 SEVNHM
-1284 NAHNLAMAFSSCL
+1284 NAHNLALAFSSCL

-1350 GDLLV
+1350 GDLLI
-1355 EVYVERKEPEC
+1355 EVYVERKEADC
-1366 SIIIPISPIMEAE
+1366 SIIIRISPVMEAE
-1379 ELTNNILAIKN
+1379 ELTNDILAIKN
-1390 IIPEKGDL
+1390 IIPTKDDI

-1435 AYLVVKQF
+1435 AYLVVKRF
-1443 LTIDTIRHYSERSA
+1443 LTIDTVKHYNVVSYSN
-1457 LESIKDG
+1457 LG
-1464 VLKIKEE
+1464 
-1471 PSKILSGNKFQDRY
+1471 ILSTSY
-1485 FVLRDGYLFLFKDLK
+1485 
-1500 SSKHDKMFSLSSMK
+1500 
-1514 FYLGVKKKMKPPTSW
+1514 GVPCVIDFR
-1529 GLTAYSEKHQWHLCC
+1529 HLCC
-1544 DSLQTQMEWMAS
+1544 DSSQTQMEWMAN

-1562 ENDIWPPAGE
+1562 ENDIWPPAGK

-1580 NPKIGGLPLIPIQQ
+1580 TPKIGGLPLIPIQHEKNATQ
-1594 ETNTT
+1594 DW
-1599 LARRNIESARAELER
+1599 RDIESAKAELER

-1620 HDKESVD
+1620 RDQEPGD
-1627 SSLKERATIVAH
+1627 GTLKERASIVSQ
-1639 CLEHKEDKV
+1639 CLEHKDEKL
-1648 RNRTRKHRS
+1648 RNRTRKHWS

-1663 TGAEVPH
+1663 TEAEVLQ
-1670 GQQKFYKGV
+1670 GQQKGQKGL

-1684 TEDRNSKA
+1684 TEDRNGKA
-1692 TLDSDNKLPSKV
+1692 TLESNNKLPPKV
-1704 IEELNVVLQRTRTLP
+1704 IEELNVVLQRSRTLS
-1719 KEFEDEQIL
+1719 KELQAEQMV
-1728 QKEIK
+1728 QK

>member
-1 MIEGEPILRSTFFCV
+1 MRLIEQLLTYSDS
-16 YLIVLFLIIKLGN
+16 N
-29 EATIMTSVSEIN
+29 EATIMSSVSEVN
-41 VDIKDFLMSINLE
+41 VDIRDFLMSINLE
-54 QYLSHFRDFGL
+54 QYLLHFREFGFY
-65 NTVKDCAA
+65 TVKDCSS
-73 INDSLLHKIGI
+73 INDNVLHQIGI
-84 SPTGHRRRILKK
+84 SPTGHRRRILKQ
-96 LQIILSKMQ
+96 LQMIFSKRQ
-105 DTPIYANV
+105 DFPIYANV
-113 HKTKNDETS
+113 YKTKNGSTPREQPS
-122 KDSHA
+122 A
-127 LSSEQNSWIELSDSG
+127 PSSSSNTCIEFSDSVTVHRPG
-142 SAQTTSPVHL
+142 PAPSEMVTASVLSEGNCRSPISH
-152 ETVTKNLDQNDV
+152 
-164 SVDRSSQSLK
+164 
-174 LDKLSLP
+174 DKLSLSSSDLP
-181 AHNFPIPGKEP
+181 CPEKEL
-192 HRNLNSFQ
+192 HQNVDSSQ
-200 DSFLGGEN
+200 DSLFGRVN
-208 FKTESLITKK
+208 VKIDSLITRQAVKH
-218 TVDCTIK
+218 TAG
-225 EEQTEKVDLMSENLS
+225 EEQTEKVNLVSEDSSKALS
-240 KLPNSDPN
+240 TNTESLPSGDYP
-248 CLSSLGCSILEASSG
+248 ASETHSG
-263 NGTNGLLAESPP
+263 NGTNGVVEGFSPS
-275 TPFFQF
+275 PFFQF

-286 VNDLYVPSSPNLAP
+286 VNELYVPSSPVYSP
-300 VKSRSKLVS
+300 MRSRSKLVS

-322 PEIPASTKGI
+322 PEIPGSTKSI

-338 ERRNVTTSAGK
+338 DRRNITTSAGK
-349 FVAQQNSNEENS
+349 SLTLKNSNEDNS
-361 SSIFP
+361 TSIFP

-377 NSKKKSIK
+377 SSKKRSIK
-385 NEFWTHEEAL
+385 NEFWAHEDTE
-395 KGEAATER
+395 EAATTR
-403 IYDNRTEKT
+403 NSILTKSSIYDNRKEKV

-417 EDIWIPREDKNNV
+417 EDIWIPREDKNNLAQ
-430 PVDSASESEYSTV
+430 DSASESEYSTV
-443 EECFHSLR
+443 EECFQSLR
-451 RKTSKA
+451 RKNSKA

-463 KLSNLDTLTRRNYP
+463 KAASLDPFNRHSYPLSST
-477 CSSLSGNAD
+477 SGNTDPPTIAN
-486 SSTMASCAISPYAC
+486 AISPYAC
-500 FYGSPAVKV
+500 FYGSSAAKV

-541 NEKEMYSK
+541 NDREMYSK
-549 GIIPLSAVSTIRVQG
+549 GIIPLTAISTVRAQG

-569 VVTTQRTFVFRVE
+569 IVTTQRTFVFRVE
-582 KEEERNEWIS
+582 KEEERNDWIS
-592 ILLNALKSQSL
+592 ILLSALKSPSL
-603 TPQSQTVAAPEKF
+603 TSQLQAAVAPEKC

-622 GYKAKIFTVLS
+622 GYKAKIFTVLRGS
-633 GNSVRLCKNEQDFK
+633 SVWLCKNEQDFK

-662 KQVDRTV
+662 KQIDRAV

-682 SFTAESE
+682 SFTADSE

-724 CADCKAQDPDWAS
+724 CADCKAPDPDWAS

-756 PNDSKVRSLKMDAS
+756 PKDSKVRSLKMDAS

-784 NKRANDFWAGNLHK
+784 NKRANDFWAGNLQK
-798 DEELHMDSPVEKRK
+798 DEELQMDSPVDKRK

-819 KEGRFRKTLLASL
+819 KEGKFRKTLLASL

-862 VMCATGDPVHS
+862 AMCATGDPVHS

-887 MEFLYHNKFSDFPQH
+887 MEFLYHNKFSDFPQY
-902 DIPSE
+902 DAPE
-907 GGLSHEFVQSTFL
+907 GGSSQETAQSTFL
-920 CDFLYQAPSA
+920 CDFLYQAA
-930 ASKLYSEKKL
+930 ASASRVSTEKKL

-956 SYYENDK
+956 SYYENDRC
-963 STTPNGTINIS
+963 TTPNGTINIS
-974 EVVCLAIH
+974 EVICLAVH
-982 KEDFYLSTGPIFTFE
+982 KEDFYLNTGPIFVFE
-997 IYLPSECVFLFG
+997 IYLPSERVFLFG
-1009 AETSQAQRKWT
+1009 AETSQIQRKWT
-1020 EAIAKHF
+1020 ETIAKRF

-1037 ADYDLVGQLYYK
+1037 ADYDLIGQLFYK

-1054 DQWRKGWFAMDKST
+1054 DQWRKGWFAMDKSS
-1068 LRFCLQMQEAQ
+1068 LCFCLQTQEAQ
-1079 EDRMHLR
+1079 EERMHLR

-1099 GEKLDVL
+1099 GEKVDVM

-1119 HTKLDFTI
+1119 HTKLDFTV
-1127 WRTAIEKAAGTDGN
+1127 WHSAIEKAAGTDGN
-1141 ALEDQQLSK
+1141 ALQDQQLCK
-1150 NDVPIIVNSCVAFVT
+1150 NDVPIIVNSCIAFVT
-1165 QYGLGSKYIYQKNG
+1165 QYGLGCKYIYQKDG
-1179 DPLHVSELLESFKK
+1179 EPLPISELLESFKK
-1193 DARSFKLRAGKH
+1193 DARSVKLRAGKH

-1233 WISALDTQD
+1233 WVSALDTQD
-1242 DKERIKK
+1242 EKERTDK
-1249 YGTFIRSLPVVNRAT
+1249 YRTFIHSLPGVNRAT
-1264 LAAVIE
+1264 LAALIE

-1284 NAHNLAMAFSSCL
+1284 NAHNLALVFSSCL

-1350 GDLLV
+1350 GDLLI
-1355 EVYVERKEPEC
+1355 EVFVERKEPDC
-1366 SIIIPISPIMEAE
+1366 SIIIRISPVMEAE
-1379 ELTNNILAIKN
+1379 ELTNDVLAIKN
-1390 IIPEKGDL
+1390 ILPTKGDI

-1423 VLRWSSLAEPGS
+1423 VLQWSSLAEPGS
-1435 AYLVVKQF
+1435 AYLVVKRF
-1443 LTIDTIRHYSERSA
+1443 LTIDTIKQCREKSVKEG
-1457 LESIKDG
+1457 I
-1464 VLKIKEE
+1464 LKFKEE
-1471 PSKILSGNKFQDRY
+1471 PSKILSGNKFQDRCV
-1485 FVLRDGYLFLFKDLK
+1485 VLRDGHLFIYKDPKSTKQDKLFPLR
-1500 SSKHDKMFSLSSMK
+1500 LMK

-1529 GLTAYSEKHQWHLCC
+1529 GLTACSEKHHWHLCC
-1544 DSLQTQMEWMAS
+1544 DSLQAQMEWMAS
-1556 VFIAQH
+1556 IFIAQH
-1562 ENDIWPPAGE
+1562 ENDIWPPAGK

-1580 NPKIGGLPLIPIQQ
+1580 NPKIGGLPLIPIQHERNATQ
-1594 ETNTT
+1594 
-1599 LARRNIESARAELER
+1599 ARKNIEMARAELER
-1614 LRLSAK
+1614 LRLNER
-1620 HDKESVD
+1620 HDQDFTAD
-1627 SSLKERATIVAH
+1627 SSVKDRASIIAH
-1639 CLEHKEDKV
+1639 CLEHKDEKL
-1648 RNRTRKHRS
+1648 RNRARKHRS

-1663 TGAEVPH
+1663 TEAEVPH
-1670 GQQKFYKGV
+1670 GLPKGHKGL
-1679 KTLRK
+1679 KTLKK

-1692 TLDSDNKLPSKV
+1692 TLEPDNKLPLNV
-1704 IEELNVVLQRTRTLP
+1704 IEELNVVLQRSRFHP
-1719 KEFEDEQIL
+1719 KELPDEQTL

>member
-1 MIEGEPILRSTFFCV
+1 MS
-16 YLIVLFLIIKLGN
+16 
-29 EATIMTSVSEIN
+29 SVSEVN
-41 VDIKDFLMSINLE
+41 VDIRDFLMSINLE
-54 QYLSHFRDFGL
+54 QYLPRFREFGL

-73 INDSLLHKIGI
+73 VNDGLLHKIGI
-84 SPTGHRRRILKK
+84 SPTGHRKRILKQ

-105 DTPIYANV
+105 DIPIYANI
-113 HKTKNDETS
+113 HKTKKDDETS
-122 KDSHA
+122 EDRHSP
-127 LSSEQNSWIELSDSG
+127 SSGQNTSTELSDTGDMQVSG
-142 SAQTTSPVHL
+142 LTRW
-152 ETVTKNLDQNDV
+152 ETVTKNLDRNDIAN
-164 SVDRSSQSLK
+164 SQSLK
-174 LDKLSLP
+174 SDDDLSHLKQ
-181 AHNFPIPGKEP
+181 NFPVPEEEP
-192 HRNLNSFQ
+192 HQNLSSFQ
-200 DSFLGGEN
+200 HTLLGNEN
-208 FKTESLITKK
+208 IKAESLITEK
-218 TVDCTIK
+218 TTDFAV
-225 EEQTEKVDLMSENLS
+225 EEQQTKRFEVISENAS
-240 KLPNSDPN
+240 KLPDVDPE
-248 CLSSLGCSILEASSG
+248 CLSSLGCSISEAHSG
-263 NGTNGLLAESPP
+263 NETNGLTERSPP
-275 TPFFQF
+275 SPFFQF
-281 QGEMV
+281 KGEMV
-286 VNDLYVPSSPNLAP
+286 VNDLYVPSSPILAP
-300 VKSRSKLVS
+300 MRSRSKLVS

-322 PEIPASTKGI
+322 PEIPGSTKGI

-338 ERRNVTTSAGK
+338 ERRNVATSTD
-349 FVAQQNSNEENS
+349 SNEENS

-366 YGETFLFQRLE
+366 YGETFLIQRLE
-377 NSKKKSIK
+377 NFKKRSIK
-385 NEFWTHEEAL
+385 NEFWTHEETL
-395 KGEAATER
+395 KGETTTER
-403 IYDNRTEKT
+403 NSFVIKSSIYDNRKENI

-417 EDIWIPREDKNNV
+417 EDIWIPREDKNNL

-443 EECFHSLR
+443 EECFQSLR
-451 RKTSKA
+451 RKNSKA

-463 KLSNLDTLTRRNYP
+463 KALTMDPVNRHSYPLSST
-477 CSSLSGNAD
+477 SGNAE
-486 SSTMASCAISPYAC
+486 SSIVSSNAISPYAC
-500 FYGSPAVKV
+500 FYGSSARKV

-541 NEKEMYSK
+541 NEKEKYSK
-549 GIIPLSAVSTIRVQG
+549 GIIPLSAISTVRVQG

-582 KEEERNEWIS
+582 KEEERNDWIS
-592 ILLNALKSQSL
+592 ILLNALKSQSPAL
-603 TPQSQTVAAPEKF
+603 QSQAAATPEKC

-633 GNSVRLCKNEQDFK
+633 GSSVWLCKNEQDFK

-724 CADCKAQDPDWAS
+724 CADCKAPDPDWAS

-756 PNDSKVRSLKMDAS
+756 PKDSKVRSLKMDAS

-784 NKRANDFWAGNLHK
+784 NKRANDFWAGNLQK

-812 NFITQKY
+812 TFITQKY

-902 DIPSE
+902 DIHSE
-907 GGLSHEFVQSTFL
+907 GGLGQESSQSTFL

-930 ASKLYSEKKL
+930 ASKLSSEKKL

-963 STTPNGTINIS
+963 STAPNGTININ
-974 EVVCLAIH
+974 EVICLAVH
-982 KEDFYLSTGPIFTFE
+982 KEDFYLNTGPVFTFE
-997 IYLPSECVFLFG
+997 IYLPSERAFLFG

-1037 ADYDLVGQLYYK
+1037 ADYDLIGQLYYK

-1054 DQWRKGWFAMDKST
+1054 DQWRKGWFSMEKSS
-1068 LRFCLQMQEAQ
+1068 LRFCLQMQEVQ
-1079 EDRMHLR
+1079 EDRMYLR

-1094 TMVQN
+1094 TVVQN
-1099 GEKLDVL
+1099 GEKIDVL

-1119 HTKLDFTI
+1119 HSKLDFTV
-1127 WRTAIEKAAGTDGN
+1127 WHTAIEKAAGTDGN
-1141 ALEDQQLSK
+1141 ALQDQQLSK
-1150 NDVPIIVNSCVAFVT
+1150 NDVPIIVNSCIAFVT
-1165 QYGLGSKYIYQKNG
+1165 QYGLGCKYIYQKNG
-1179 DPLHVSELLESFKK
+1179 DPLHISELLESFKK

-1205 QLEDVTGVLKSFLSD
+1205 QLEDVTGVLKNFLSD

-1249 YGTFIRSLPVVNRAT
+1249 YGAFIRSLPGVNRAT

-1284 NAHNLAMAFSSCL
+1284 NAHNLALVFSSCL

-1321 FEVKEDQVKQM
+1321 FEV
-1332 DIENSFI
+1332 
-1339 TKWKDTQVSQA
+1339 SQA
-1350 GDLLV
+1350 GDLLI
-1355 EVYVERKEPEC
+1355 EVYVERKEPDC
-1366 SIIIPISPIMEAE
+1366 SIIIRISPVMEAE
-1379 ELTNNILAIKN
+1379 ELTNDILAIKN
-1390 IIPEKGDL
+1390 IIPMKGDI

-1423 VLRWSSLAEPGS
+1423 VLRWSSLSEPGS
-1435 AYLVVKQF
+1435 AYLVVKRF
-1443 LTIDTIRHYSERSA
+1443 LTIDTIKHYNERRA
-1457 LESIKDG
+1457 LESIKEG
-1464 VLKIKEE
+1464 MLKIKEE

-1485 FVLRDGYLFLFKDLK
+1485 FVLRDGYLFLYKDSK
-1500 SSKHDKMFSLSSMK
+1500 SSKYDKMFSLGSLK

-1529 GLTAYSEKHQWHLCC
+1529 GLTAYSEKHHWHICC
-1544 DSLQTQMEWMAS
+1544 DSLQTQMEWMAN

-1562 ENDIWPPAGE
+1562 ENDIRPPAGK

-1580 NPKIGGLPLIPIQQ
+1580 NPKIGGLPLIPIQHERSATQ
-1594 ETNTT
+1594 
-1599 LARRNIESARAELER
+1599 ARRNIESARAELER
-1614 LRLSAK
+1614 LRVSEKRDQELG
-1620 HDKESVD
+1620 D
-1627 SSLKERATIVAH
+1627 SSLKERASMVAH
-1639 CLEHKEDKV
+1639 CLEHKDEKL
-1648 RNRTRKHRS
+1648 RTRTRKHRS

-1663 TGAEVPH
+1663 TEAEVFP
-1670 GQQKFYKGV
+1670 GQQKSHKGL

-1684 TEDRNSKA
+1684 TEDRNGKA
-1692 TLDSDNKLPSKV
+1692 ALDSDSKLPSRV
-1704 IEELNVVLQRTRTLP
+1704 IEELSVVLQRTRTLP
-1719 KEFEDEQIL
+1719 RDLEDEQIL

>member
-1 MIEGEPILRSTFFCV
+1 MS
-16 YLIVLFLIIKLGN
+16 
-29 EATIMTSVSEIN
+29 AASEVN

-54 QYLSHFRDFGL
+54 QYLLHFREFGF
-65 NTVKDCAA
+65 NTVKDCAS
-73 INDSLLHKIGI
+73 INDSVLHKIGI
-84 SPTGHRRRILKK
+84 SPTGHRRRILKQ
-96 LQIILSKMQ
+96 LQIILSKMK
-105 DTPIYANV
+105 DIPIYANV
-113 HKTKNDETS
+113 HKTKKNDETS
-122 KDSHA
+122 KNGHT
-127 LSSEQNSWIELSDSG
+127 LSSDQNAGLELSDSV
-142 SAQTTSPVHL
+142 SVQVPSPIQL
-152 ETVTKNLDQNDV
+152 DTITENLDQNTV
-164 SVDRSSQSLK
+164 SVENSQSPK
-174 LDKLSLP
+174 SDDKLSPPKHHFL
-181 AHNFPIPGKEP
+181 IPGEEP
-192 HRNLNSFQ
+192 HLNLGSFQ
-200 DSFLGGEN
+200 DSFLGSEN
-208 FKTESLITKK
+208 ITTESLNSKK
-218 TVDCTIK
+218 AVYCTPE
-225 EEQTEKVDLMSENLS
+225 EEQTEEDYLISENLS
-240 KLPNSDPN
+240 KLPAADPE
-248 CLSSLGCSILEASSG
+248 CLSSPSSCSVSEANSG
-263 NGTNGLLAESPP
+263 NGPNSLLESSPP
-275 TPFFQF
+275 SPFFQF

-286 VNDLYVPSSPNLAP
+286 VNDLYIPSSPNLVP
-300 VKSRSKLVS
+300 MRSRSKLVS

-322 PEIPASTKGI
+322 PEIPGSTRGI
-332 SGSYFR
+332 PGSYCR
-338 ERRNVTTSAGK
+338 ERRKIAASTGK
-349 FVAQQNSNEENS
+349 PLAQQNSNEENS
-361 SSIFP
+361 SSIIP

-377 NSKKKSIK
+377 NSKKSIK
-385 NEFWTHEEAL
+385 NEFWTHEETL
-395 KGEAATER
+395 KGRAATER
-403 IYDNRTEKT
+403 NTHLVKSSIYDNRKEKT

-417 EDIWIPREDKNNV
+417 EDIWIPREDKNNC
-430 PVDSASESEYSTV
+430 PMDSASDSEYSTV
-443 EECFHSLR
+443 EECFQSLR
-451 RKTSKA
+451 RRNSKP
-457 SKSRTQ
+457 SKSKTQ
-463 KLSNLDTLTRRNYP
+463 KAVNLDLINRHSFP
-477 CSSLSGNAD
+477 LSSASGNTDA
-486 SSTMASCAISPYAC
+486 STIPSNAISPYAC
-500 FYGSPAVKV
+500 FYGSSARKV

-549 GIIPLSAVSTIRVQG
+549 GIIPISAISTVRVQG

-582 KEEERNEWIS
+582 KEEERNDWIS
-592 ILLNALKSQSL
+592 ILLNALKLQSL
-603 TPQSQTVAAPEKF
+603 TSRSSAVVAPEKY

-622 GYKAKIFTVLS
+622 GYKTKIFTVLS
-633 GNSVRLCKNEQDFK
+633 GNSVWLCKNEQDYK

-724 CADCKAQDPDWAS
+724 CADCSAPDPDWAS

-756 PNDSKVRSLKMDAS
+756 PKDSKVRSLKMDAS

-784 NKRANDFWAGNLHK
+784 NKRANDFWAGNLQK

-812 NFITQKY
+812 IFITHKY

-862 VMCATGDPVHS
+862 VMCATGDPMHS

-902 DIPSE
+902 DIHSE
-907 GGLSHEFVQSTFL
+907 VGLSQESTQSTFL
-920 CDFLYQAPSA
+920 CDFLYQAISA
-930 ASKLYSEKKL
+930 ASKLSSEKKL

-963 STTPNGTINIS
+963 STTPNGTININ
-974 EVVCLAIH
+974 EVICLAIH
-982 KEDFYLSTGPIFTFE
+982 KEDIYLNTGPIFTFE
-997 IYLPSECVFLFG
+997 IYLPSERVFLFG

-1027 VPFVAENLTE
+1027 VPFVAESLTE
-1037 ADYDLVGQLYYK
+1037 ADYDLIGQLFYK

-1054 DQWRKGWFAMDKST
+1054 DQWRRGWFAMDKSS
-1068 LRFCLQMQEAQ
+1068 LRFCLQTQEAQ

-1086 RLQELTIS
+1086 RLQELTFS

-1119 HTKLDFTI
+1119 HTKLDFTV
-1127 WRTAIEKAAGTDGN
+1127 WHSAIEKAAGTDGN
-1141 ALEDQQLSK
+1141 ALQDQQLSK
-1150 NDVPIIVNSCVAFVT
+1150 NDVPIIVNSCIAFVT
-1165 QYGLGSKYIYQKNG
+1165 QYGLGCKYIYEKNG
-1179 DPLHVSELLESFKK
+1179 DPVHITELLESFKK

-1242 DKERIKK
+1242 DKERTKK
-1249 YGTFIRSLPVVNRAT
+1249 YAAFIRTLPGVNRAT
-1264 LAAVIE
+1264 LAAIIE

-1284 NAHNLAMAFSSCL
+1284 NAHSLAMVFSSCL

-1321 FEVKEDQVKQM
+1321 FEVKEEQVKQM

-1350 GDLLV
+1350 GDLLI
-1355 EVYVERKEPEC
+1355 EVYVERKEPDC
-1366 SIIIPISPIMEAE
+1366 SIIIRISPVMEAE
-1379 ELTNNILAIKN
+1379 ELTNDILAIKN
-1390 IIPEKGDL
+1390 IIPTNGDI
-1398 WATFEVIENEEL
+1398 WATFEVIENGEL

-1423 VLRWSSLAEPGS
+1423 VLQWSSLAEPGS
-1435 AYLVVKQF
+1435 AYLVVKRF
-1443 LTIDTIRHYSERSA
+1443 LTIDMIKHYSERRV
-1457 LESIKDG
+1457 LECIKEG

-1485 FVLRDGYLFLFKDLK
+1485 FVLRDSHLFLYKDLK
-1500 SSKHDKMFSLSSMK
+1500 SSKHDKMFSLRSVK
-1514 FYLGVKKKMKPPTSW
+1514 FYLGVKKKTKPPTSW
-1529 GLTAYSEKHQWHLCC
+1529 GLTAYSEKHHWHLCC
-1544 DSLQTQMEWMAS
+1544 DSSQTQMEWMANI
-1556 VFIAQH
+1556 FIAQH
-1562 ENDIWPPAGE
+1562 ENDICPPAGK

-1580 NPKIGGLPLIPIQQ
+1580 NPKIGGLPLIPIQHERNVTQ
-1594 ETNTT
+1594 TQ
-1599 LARRNIESARAELER
+1599 RNIESARAELER
-1614 LRLSAK
+1614 LRVSEK
-1620 HDKESVD
+1620 HDKEFVD
-1627 SSLKERATIVAH
+1627 SNLKEKASIVAH
-1639 CLEHKEDKV
+1639 CLEHKEEKL
-1648 RNRTRKHRS
+1648 RNRTRKYRS

-1663 TGAEVPH
+1663 SGAGIPQ
-1670 GQQKFYKGV
+1670 GQQKGHKV
-1679 KTLRK
+1679 LKTLRK
-1684 TEDRNSKA
+1684 PEDRNYSA

-1704 IEELNVVLQRTRTLP
+1704 IEELSVVLQRTRNLP
-1719 KEFEDEQIL
+1719 KEL
-1728 QKEIK
+1728 

>member
-1 MIEGEPILRSTFFCV
+1 MS
-16 YLIVLFLIIKLGN
+16 
-29 EATIMTSVSEIN
+29 SVSEVN

-54 QYLSHFRDFGL
+54 QYLLNFREFGF
-65 NTVKDCAA
+65 NNVRDCAE
-73 INDSLLHKIGI
+73 INDSVLLKVGI
-84 SPTGHRRRILKK
+84 SPTGHRRRILKQ

-105 DTPIYANV
+105 DIPIYANI
-113 HKTKNDETS
+113 HKTKKNDETS
-122 KDSHA
+122 KDHQARSFA
-127 LSSEQNSWIELSDSG
+127 QNTSLEFSDSH
-142 SAQTTSPVHL
+142 SVQIPSRIQL
-152 ETVTKNLDQNDV
+152 ETVTKNVGENEV
-164 SVDRSSQSLK
+164 CVENSQSLK
-174 LDKLSLP
+174 SDDKLTLP
-181 AHNFPIPGKEP
+181 THNFPIPEDEP
-192 HRNLNSFQ
+192 HSNSGSFQ
-200 DSFLGGEN
+200 DSLLRNEI
-208 FKTESLITKK
+208 TDIESLITEK
-218 TVDCTIK
+218 TVGCTA
-225 EEQTEKVDLMSENLS
+225 EEEHIGRDDLISENVG
-240 KLPNSDPN
+240 KLPNADLEF
-248 CLSSLGCSILEASSG
+248 LSSHDSSVSETNSG
-263 NGTNGLLAESPP
+263 NGTNVLLESSPP
-275 TPFFQF
+275 SPFFQF

-286 VNDLYVPSSPNLAP
+286 VNDLYVPSSPVLTP
-300 VKSRSKLVS
+300 MRSRSKLVS

-322 PEIPASTKGI
+322 PEIPGSTKGI

-338 ERRNVTTSAGK
+338 ERRNVATSTGK
-349 FVAQQNSNEENS
+349 SVTQQNTNEENS
-361 SSIFP
+361 SSILP
-366 YGETFLFQRLE
+366 YGETFLLQRLE
-377 NSKKKSIK
+377 NSKKRSIK
-385 NEFWTHEEAL
+385 NEFWTQEETL
-395 KGEAATER
+395 KGETTTER
-403 IYDNRTEKT
+403 N
-412 SEDKV
+412 SFFV
-417 EDIWIPREDKNNV
+417 
-430 PVDSASESEYSTV
+430 
-443 EECFHSLR
+443 
-451 RKTSKA
+451 
-457 SKSRTQ
+457 KSR
-463 KLSNLDTLTRRNYP
+463 
-477 CSSLSGNAD
+477 
-486 SSTMASCAISPYAC
+486 
-500 FYGSPAVKV
+500 
-509 KSGWLDKL
+509 
-517 SPQGKRMF
+517 KRMF

-541 NEKEMYSK
+541 NDKEKYSK
-549 GIIPLSAVSTIRVQG
+549 GIIPLSAISTVRVQG

-582 KEEERNEWIS
+582 KEEERNDWIS
-592 ILLNALKSQSL
+592 LLLNALKLQALSSQS
-603 TPQSQTVAAPEKF
+603 QAAIAPEKC

-633 GNSVRLCKNEQDFK
+633 GNSVWLCKNEQDFK

-704 ETLSDYEVAEKIWF
+704 ETLSDYEVAEKIWY

-724 CADCKAQDPDWAS
+724 CADCKAPDPDWAS

-756 PNDSKVRSLKMDAS
+756 PKDSKVRSLKMDAS

-784 NKRANDFWAGNLHK
+784 NKRANDFWAGNLQK
-798 DEELHMDSPVEKRK
+798 DEELHMDCSVEKRK

-862 VMCATGDPVHS
+862 VMCATGDPEHS

-902 DIPSE
+902 DIYSE
-907 GGLSHEFVQSTFL
+907 GRLHQESSQSTFL
-920 CDFLYQAPSA
+920 CDFLYQAPA
-930 ASKLYSEKKL
+930 GASKLSSEKKL

-963 STTPNGTINIS
+963 STTPNGTININ
-974 EVVCLAIH
+974 EVICLAVH
-982 KEDFYLSTGPIFTFE
+982 KEDFCLNTGPIFTFE
-997 IYLPSECVFLFG
+997 IYLPSERAFLFG
-1009 AETSQAQRKWT
+1009 AETSQVQRKWT

-1037 ADYDLVGQLYYK
+1037 ADYDLIGQLYYK

-1054 DQWRKGWFAMDKST
+1054 DQWRKGWFAMDKSN
-1068 LRFCLQMQEAQ
+1068 LRFCLQMQEGQ

-1094 TMVQN
+1094 TVIQN

-1119 HTKLDFTI
+1119 HTKLDFTV
-1127 WRTAIEKAAGTDGN
+1127 WHTAIEKAAGTDGN
-1141 ALEDQQLSK
+1141 ALQDQQLGR
-1150 NDVPIIVNSCVAFVT
+1150 NDVPIIVNSCIAFVT
-1165 QYGLGSKYIYQKNG
+1165 QYGLGYKNIYQKNG

-1249 YGTFIRSLPVVNRAT
+1249 YGAFIRTLPGVNRAT
-1264 LAAVIE
+1264 LAAIIE

-1284 NAHNLAMAFSSCL
+1284 SAHNLALVFSSCF

-1350 GDLLV
+1350 GDLLI
-1355 EVYVERKEPEC
+1355 EVYVERKEPDC
-1366 SIIIPISPIMEAE
+1366 SIIIRISPVMEAE
-1379 ELTNNILAIKN
+1379 ELTNDILAIKN
-1390 IIPEKGDL
+1390 IIPTKDDI

-1435 AYLVVKQF
+1435 AYLVVKRF
-1443 LTIDTIRHYSERSA
+1443 LTIDTIKHYNERKA
-1457 LESIKDG
+1457 LENIKEG
-1464 VLKIKEE
+1464 VLKVKEE

-1485 FVLRDGYLFLFKDLK
+1485 CVLRDGYLLLYKDLK
-1500 SSKHDKMFSLSSMK
+1500 SSKPDKMFSLSSVK

-1529 GLTAYSEKHQWHLCC
+1529 GLTAYSEKHHWHLCC
-1544 DSLQTQMEWMAS
+1544 ESSQTQTEWMANI
-1556 VFIAQH
+1556 FIAQH
-1562 ENDIWPPAGE
+1562 ENDIWPPAGK

-1580 NPKIGGLPLIPIQQ
+1580 NPKIGGLPLIPIQHDRNATQ
-1594 ETNTT
+1594 
-1599 LARRNIESARAELER
+1599 ARRETESAKAELER
-1614 LRLSAK
+1614 LRLGAK
-1620 HDKESVD
+1620 RDQGGD
-1627 SSLKERATIVAH
+1627 GTLKEKASIVAQ
-1639 CLEHKEDKV
+1639 CLEHKDEKL

-1657 FNCLED
+1657 FYCLED
-1663 TGAEVPH
+1663 TEAEVFP
-1670 GQQKFYKGV
+1670 GRQKGHKGL

-1684 TEDRNSKA
+1684 TEDRNGKD
-1692 TLDSDNKLPSKV
+1692 TLDCNNKLPPKV
-1704 IEELNVVLQRTRTLP
+1704 IEELSVVLQRSRTLP
-1719 KEFEDEQIL
+1719 KELQGEQVV

>member
-1 MIEGEPILRSTFFCV
+1 MS
-16 YLIVLFLIIKLGN
+16 
-29 EATIMTSVSEIN
+29 SVSEVN

-54 QYLSHFRDFGL
+54 QYLLRFREFGF
-65 NTVKDCAA
+65 NNVKDCAE
-73 INDSLLHKIGI
+73 INDSVLLKVGI
-84 SPTGHRRRILKK
+84 SPTGHRRRILKQ

-105 DTPIYANV
+105 DISIYANV
-113 HKTKNDETS
+113 HKTKKNHETS
-122 KDSHA
+122 EDHHA
-127 LSSEQNSWIELSDSG
+127 PSSAQNTCLELSDSH
-142 SAQTTSPVHL
+142 SVQTPSPTQL
-152 ETVTKNLDQNDV
+152 ETVTKSLDQNEV
-164 SVDRSSQSLK
+164 SVENSQSFK
-174 LDKLSLP
+174 SDDKQTLP
-181 AHNFPIPGKEP
+181 TYNFPIPEEEP
-192 HRNLNSFQ
+192 HLNS
-200 DSFLGGEN
+200 DSFQ
-208 FKTESLITKK
+208 ESLLGSEITDVESLTAQK
-218 TVDCTIK
+218 TIDCTTE
-225 EEQTEKVDLMSENLS
+225 EEQTKKVDLISENVS
-240 KLPNSDPN
+240 KLPSADPEF
-248 CLSSLGCSILEASSG
+248 LSSPDSSVSEANSG
-263 NGTNGLLAESPP
+263 NGTNGLLESSPP
-275 TPFFQF
+275 SPFFQF

-286 VNDLYVPSSPNLAP
+286 VNDLYVPSSPVLTP
-300 VKSRSKLVS
+300 MRSRSKLVS

-322 PEIPASTKGI
+322 PEIPGSAKGI

-338 ERRNVTTSAGK
+338 ERRNVPTSTGK
-349 FVAQQNSNEENS
+349 SMTQQNTNEENS

-377 NSKKKSIK
+377 NSKKRSIK
-385 NEFWTHEEAL
+385 NEFWTQEDTL
-395 KGEAATER
+395 KGETTTER
-403 IYDNRTEKT
+403 NSFFVKSSIYDNRMENV

-417 EDIWIPREDKNNV
+417 EDIWIPREDKNNL
-430 PVDSASESEYSTV
+430 PIDSASESEYSTV

-451 RKTSKA
+451 RKHSKPY
-457 SKSRTQ
+457 KSRTQ
-463 KLSNLDTLTRRNYP
+463 KAVNFVPVNRHSYPLSST
-477 CSSLSGNAD
+477 SGKAD
-486 SSTMASCAISPYAC
+486 SSIISSNVISPYAC
-500 FYGSPAVKV
+500 FYGSSARKV

-517 SPQGKRMF
+517 CPQGKRMF

-541 NEKEMYSK
+541 NDKEKYSK
-549 GIIPLSAVSTIRVQG
+549 GIIPLSAISTVRVQG

-582 KEEERNEWIS
+582 KEEERNDWIS
-592 ILLNALKSQSL
+592 ILLNALKLQALSSQS
-603 TPQSQTVAAPEKF
+603 QGAVAPEKC

-633 GNSVRLCKNEQDFK
+633 GNSVWLCKNEQDFK

-724 CADCKAQDPDWAS
+724 CADCKAPNPDWAS

-756 PNDSKVRSLKMDAS
+756 PKDSKVRSLKMDAS

-784 NKRANDFWAGNLHK
+784 NKRANDFWAGSLQK
-798 DEELHMDSPVEKRK
+798 DEELHVDSPVEKRK

-819 KEGRFRKTLLASL
+819 KEGRFRKTLWASL

-862 VMCATGDPVHS
+862 VMCATGDPEHS

-902 DIPSE
+902 DIHAE
-907 GGLSHEFVQSTFL
+907 GGLSQESSQSTFL
-920 CDFLYQAPSA
+920 CDFLYQAPAA
-930 ASKLYSEKKL
+930 ASKLSSEKKL

-963 STTPNGTINIS
+963 STTPNGTININ
-974 EVVCLAIH
+974 EVICLAVH
-982 KEDFYLSTGPIFTFE
+982 KEDFCLNTGPIFTFE
-997 IYLPSECVFLFG
+997 IYLPSERAFLFG

-1037 ADYDLVGQLYYK
+1037 ADYDLIGQLYYK

-1054 DQWRKGWFAMDKST
+1054 DQWRKGWFAMDKSS
-1068 LRFCLQMQEAQ
+1068 LRFCLQMQEGQ

-1094 TMVQN
+1094 TVLQN

-1119 HTKLDFTI
+1119 HTKLDFTV
-1127 WRTAIEKAAGTDGN
+1127 WHTAIAKAAGTDGN
-1141 ALEDQQLSK
+1141 ALQDQQLSK
-1150 NDVPIIVNSCVAFVT
+1150 NDVPIIVNSCIAFVT
-1165 QYGLGSKYIYQKNG
+1165 QYGLGCKYIYQKNG

-1193 DARSFKLRAGKH
+1193 DARSFKLMAGKH
-1205 QLEDVTGVLKSFLSD
+1205 QLEDVTDVLKSFLSD

-1249 YGTFIRSLPVVNRAT
+1249 YGAFIRTLPGVNRAT
-1264 LAAVIE
+1264 LAAIIE

-1284 NAHNLAMAFSSCL
+1284 NAHNLALVFSSCL

-1321 FEVKEDQVKQM
+1321 FEV
-1332 DIENSFI
+1332 
-1339 TKWKDTQVSQA
+1339 SQA
-1350 GDLLV
+1350 GDLLI
-1355 EVYVERKEPEC
+1355 EVYVERKEPDC
-1366 SIIIPISPIMEAE
+1366 SIIIRISPVMEAE
-1379 ELTNNILAIKN
+1379 ELTNDILAIKN
-1390 IIPEKGDL
+1390 IIPTKDDI

-1435 AYLVVKQF
+1435 AYLVVKRF
-1443 LTIDTIRHYSERSA
+1443 LTIDAVKHYNERKA
-1457 LESIKDG
+1457 LESIKEG

-1485 FVLRDGYLFLFKDLK
+1485 FVLRDGYLFLYKDMK
-1500 SSKHDKMFSLSSMK
+1500 SSKPDKMFSLSSMK

-1529 GLTAYSEKHQWHLCC
+1529 GLTAYSEKHLWHLCC
-1544 DSLQTQMEWMAS
+1544 DSSQTQMEWMANI
-1556 VFIAQH
+1556 FIAQH
-1562 ENDIWPPAGE
+1562 ESDIWPRAGK

-1580 NPKIGGLPLIPIQQ
+1580 TPKIGGLPLIPIQHEKNATQ
-1594 ETNTT
+1594 
-1599 LARRNIESARAELER
+1599 AWRDIESAKAELER

-1620 HDKESVD
+1620 RDQEPGD
-1627 SSLKERATIVAH
+1627 GTLRERASIVAQ
-1639 CLEHKEDKV
+1639 CLEHKDEKLQS
-1648 RNRTRKHRS
+1648 RTRKHWS

-1663 TGAEVPH
+1663 TEAEVLQ
-1670 GQQKFYKGV
+1670 GQQKGQKGL

-1684 TEDRNSKA
+1684 TEDRNGKA
-1692 TLDSDNKLPSKV
+1692 TLDSNNKLPPKV
-1704 IEELNVVLQRTRTLP
+1704 IEELSVVLQRARTLP
-1719 KEFEDEQIL
+1719 KESQPE
-1728 QKEIK
+1728 

>member
-1 MIEGEPILRSTFFCV
+1 MS
-16 YLIVLFLIIKLGN
+16 
-29 EATIMTSVSEIN
+29 SVSEVN
-41 VDIKDFLMSINLE
+41 VDIRDFLMSINLE
-54 QYLSHFRDFGL
+54 QYLPRFREFGL

-73 INDSLLHKIGI
+73 VNDGLLHKIGI
-84 SPTGHRRRILKK
+84 SPTGHRKRILKQ

-105 DTPIYANV
+105 DIPIYANI
-113 HKTKNDETS
+113 HKTKKDDETS
-122 KDSHA
+122 EDRHSP
-127 LSSEQNSWIELSDSG
+127 SSGQNTSTELSDTGDMQVSG
-142 SAQTTSPVHL
+142 LTRW
-152 ETVTKNLDQNDV
+152 ETVTKNLDRNDIAN
-164 SVDRSSQSLK
+164 SQSLK
-174 LDKLSLP
+174 SDDDPSLLKQ
-181 AHNFPIPGKEP
+181 NFPVPEEEP
-192 HRNLNSFQ
+192 HQNLSSFQ
-200 DSFLGGEN
+200 HTLLGNEN
-208 FKTESLITKK
+208 IKAESLITEK
-218 TVDCTIK
+218 TTDFAV
-225 EEQTEKVDLMSENLS
+225 EEQQTKRFEVISENAS
-240 KLPNSDPN
+240 KLPDVDPE
-248 CLSSLGCSILEASSG
+248 CLSSLGCSISEAHSG
-263 NGTNGLLAESPP
+263 NETNGLTERSPP
-275 TPFFQF
+275 SPFFQF
-281 QGEMV
+281 KGEMV
-286 VNDLYVPSSPNLAP
+286 VNDLYVPSSPILAP
-300 VKSRSKLVS
+300 MRSRSKLVS

-322 PEIPASTKGI
+322 PEIPGSTKGI

-338 ERRNVTTSAGK
+338 ERRNVATSTD
-349 FVAQQNSNEENS
+349 SNEENS

-366 YGETFLFQRLE
+366 YGETFLIQRLE
-377 NSKKKSIK
+377 NFKKRSIK
-385 NEFWTHEEAL
+385 NEFWTHEETL
-395 KGEAATER
+395 KGETTTER
-403 IYDNRTEKT
+403 NSFVIKSSIYDNRKENI

-417 EDIWIPREDKNNV
+417 EDIWIPREDKNNL

-443 EECFHSLR
+443 EECFQSLR
-451 RKTSKA
+451 RKNSKA

-463 KLSNLDTLTRRNYP
+463 KALTMDPVNRHSYPLSST
-477 CSSLSGNAD
+477 SGNAE
-486 SSTMASCAISPYAC
+486 SSIVSSNAISPYAC
-500 FYGSPAVKV
+500 FYGSSARKV

-541 NEKEMYSK
+541 NEKEKYSK
-549 GIIPLSAVSTIRVQG
+549 GIIPLSAISTVRVQG

-582 KEEERNEWIS
+582 KEEERNDWIS
-592 ILLNALKSQSL
+592 ILLNALKSQSPAL
-603 TPQSQTVAAPEKF
+603 QSQAAAAPEKC

-633 GNSVRLCKNEQDFK
+633 GSSVWLCKNEQDFK

-724 CADCKAQDPDWAS
+724 CADCKAPDPDWAS

-756 PNDSKVRSLKMDAS
+756 PKDSKVRSLKMDAS

-784 NKRANDFWAGNLHK
+784 NKRANDFWAGNLQK

-812 NFITQKY
+812 TFITQKY

-902 DIPSE
+902 DIHSE
-907 GGLSHEFVQSTFL
+907 GGLGQEPCQSTFL

-930 ASKLYSEKKL
+930 ASKLSSEKKL

-963 STTPNGTINIS
+963 STAPNGTININ
-974 EVVCLAIH
+974 EVICLAVH
-982 KEDFYLSTGPIFTFE
+982 KEDFYLNTGPIFTFE
-997 IYLPSECVFLFG
+997 IYLPSERAFLFG

-1037 ADYDLVGQLYYK
+1037 ADYDLIGQLYYK

-1054 DQWRKGWFAMDKST
+1054 DQWRKGWFSMEKSS
-1068 LRFCLQMQEAQ
+1068 LRFCLQMQEVQ
-1079 EDRMHLR
+1079 EDRMYLR

-1094 TMVQN
+1094 TVVQN
-1099 GEKLDVL
+1099 GEKIDVL

-1119 HTKLDFTI
+1119 HSKLDFTV
-1127 WRTAIEKAAGTDGN
+1127 WHTAIEKAAGTDGN
-1141 ALEDQQLSK
+1141 ALQDQQLSK
-1150 NDVPIIVNSCVAFVT
+1150 NDVPIIVNSCIAFVT
-1165 QYGLGSKYIYQKNG
+1165 QYGLGCKYIYQKDG
-1179 DPLHVSELLESFKK
+1179 DPLHISELLESFKK

-1205 QLEDVTGVLKSFLSD
+1205 QLEDVTGVLKNFLSD

-1249 YGTFIRSLPVVNRAT
+1249 YGAFIRSLPGVNRAT

-1284 NAHNLAMAFSSCL
+1284 NAHNLALVFSSCL

-1350 GDLLV
+1350 GDLLI
-1355 EVYVERKEPEC
+1355 EVYVERKEPDC
-1366 SIIIPISPIMEAE
+1366 SIIIRISPVMEAE
-1379 ELTNNILAIKN
+1379 ELTNDILAIKN
-1390 IIPEKGDL
+1390 IIPMKGDI

-1423 VLRWSSLAEPGS
+1423 VLRWSSLSEPGS
-1435 AYLVVKQF
+1435 AYLVVKRF
-1443 LTIDTIRHYSERSA
+1443 LTIDTIKHYNERRA
-1457 LESIKDG
+1457 LESIKEG
-1464 VLKIKEE
+1464 MLKIKEE

-1485 FVLRDGYLFLFKDLK
+1485 FVLRDGYLFLYKDSK
-1500 SSKHDKMFSLSSMK
+1500 SSKYDKMFSLGSLK

-1529 GLTAYSEKHQWHLCC
+1529 GLTAYSEKHHWHICC
-1544 DSLQTQMEWMAS
+1544 DSLQTQMEWMAN
-1556 VFIAQH
+1556 VFIAQ
-1562 ENDIWPPAGE
+1562 
-1572 ERKRSITK
+1572 
-1580 NPKIGGLPLIPIQQ
+1580 
-1594 ETNTT
+1594 
-1599 LARRNIESARAELER
+1599 SARAELER
-1614 LRLSAK
+1614 LRVSEKRDQELG
-1620 HDKESVD
+1620 D
-1627 SSLKERATIVAH
+1627 SSLKERASMVAH
-1639 CLEHKEDKV
+1639 CLEHKDEKL
-1648 RNRTRKHRS
+1648 RTRTRKHRS

-1663 TGAEVPH
+1663 TEAEVFP
-1670 GQQKFYKGV
+1670 GQQKSHKGL

-1684 TEDRNSKA
+1684 TEDRNGKA
-1692 TLDSDNKLPSKV
+1692 ALDSDSKLPSRV
-1704 IEELNVVLQRTRTLP
+1704 IEELSVVLQRTRTLP
-1719 KEFEDEQIL
+1719 RDLEDEQIL